1 MNELVDALRNA
12 LKENERIRQRL
23 GEVEARNRE
32 PIAIVGMACRYPG
45 DANSPEAL
53 WRLVADG
60 TDAVSGY
67 PTDRGWNLD
76 ELYDPDP
83 EKVGRTYSRGGG
95 FLRSPYLFDHDFFA
109 IPPREATVMD
119 PHQRLL
125 LETSW
130 EALERAGI
138 SADAVRGSQTG
149 VYVGVSY
156 QDYISLRT
164 VPSTYEGYTLT
175 GNIASVV
182 SGRLSYAFGLQGP
195 AVTVDTACSSSLVA
209 LHLATQALR
218 SRECSLALV
227 GGATIMSGPASLIEF
242 ARQRGIAPDGRC
254 KAFSDEADGMG
265 WGEGVGVLVVERL
278 SDAQRNGHQVLALVT
293 GSALNQDGAS
303 NGLTAPSG
311 AAQRQVIRAA
321 LANAGVSST
330 DIDAVEAH
338 GTGTRLGDPIEAR
351 ALLATYGRE
360 RTADTP
366 LWVGS
371 LKSNIGHPQAAAG
384 VGGVIKMVMAMRN
397 GELPRT
403 LHAQRPTSHVD
414 WSAGTVRLL
423 TDPRRW
429 PDRGRPRRAA
439 VSSFGISGTNAHVVL
454 EQAPDDPV
462 AATSV
467 PVRRADTG
475 PWPFVVMGRGAAGL
489 RGQAEQLRSFVER
502 HPELEPADIGRSLV
516 TTRAALADR
525 AVVVAEDR
533 AALLAGL
540 SALAEGA
547 ESAAV
552 HVGRAAEGRLAVVF
566 TGQGAQRG
574 GMGRELAAR
583 YPVFDSALDEV
594 CGVLDELLGRSLR
607 ELMWEGGPALDRTEH
622 AQPALFAF
630 EVALFR
636 LVRWM
641 GIRPEFVAGHS
652 IGEISAAHVAGVLS
666 LADAGRMVVA
676 RGRLMQ
682 ALPEGGAMVA
692 VNAALDVVAPLVAA
706 APGVSVGAVNSPG
719 SVVLSGAE
727 EPVAQVVARLA
738 AAGYRTRRLT
748 TSHAFHS
755 ELMDPMLDDFRAVV
769 AGLAFGAPDIP
780 VVSTLTGALVDAA
793 TLGKPE
799 YWVRQAREQVR
810 FADGVATLHE
820 RGVTRFLE
828 LGPDAT
834 LSAMVRECLPDD
846 RRVTAVA
853 ASRRDRSEAVALLTA
868 AGRLFAGGGEVDWA
882 ALFPDGGGRVDLPT
896 YAFQRHRHWLP
907 RDGSAAPAPSAPPSA
922 AAPEPTTG
930 ARVADVLAVVD
941 QRRVMSDL
949 VRTSIALVLGHD
961 SPAAVDV
968 ERTFQDLGFS
978 SLAAVELRDRLN
990 AALDLRLPGTLAF
1003 DYPTPAALAAYLVAL
1018 VTGAADEEPGATA
1031 TPAASADPI
1040 VVVGMACRYPGG
1052 VGSPEQLWELVDG
1065 GRDAVSGLPTD
1076 RGWDLDALLH
1086 PDAARQGATHVRGGG
1101 FLDDVA
1107 WFDAGFFGISP
1118 REAASMDPQ
1127 QRLLLEL
1134 TWEALERSGID
1145 PKSLRGSRTGVFVGT
1160 SDQDYADLLLGSA
1173 ELADGYL
1180 LTGTSAAVLAGRVS
1194 YQFGLEGPAL
1204 TVDTACS
1211 SSLVAMH
1218 LAAQAL
1224 RSGECA
1230 LALAGGAT
1238 VMATPV
1244 DLQEFDKQGLSA
1256 DGRCKAFGAD
1266 ADGTGFAEGA
1276 GLLVLERL
1284 SDARRNGHPVLAVL
1298 RGSAINQD
1306 GASNGLTA
1314 PNGPSQQRVVR
1325 QALANAGV
1333 RPDEVDAVDGHGTGT
1348 VLGDPIEVEAL
1359 QAVYGRDRREGD
1371 PLWLG
1376 SLKSNIGHTQAAAG
1390 VGSVIKMIMAM
1401 RHGLLPRTL
1410 HADRPSE
1417 HVDWESANVRL
1428 LVDARPWP
1436 TTGRPRRAAV
1446 SSFGASGT
1454 NAHVIVEQAPA
1465 PEPEDEPADRS
1476 HAPKVLPLPLS
1487 GRGEAAL
1494 RGQAQRLRE
1503 HLLALGATGPAELAD
1518 VAFSLAGT
1526 RSSLDH
1532 RAVVLGG
1539 DLAELLSGLDD
1550 LASGTTPVTGPVGSG
1565 STDPVFV
1572 FPGQGGQYAGMAL
1585 RLWDSSPVFAA
1596 SMAECE
1602 AALAP
1607 HVDWHGRTLR
1617 DLLAGADDLDHA
1629 EQVQPAL
1636 FAVMVS
1642 LARLWLSH
1650 GVVPAAVIAHSV
1662 GEVAAAHVAGI
1673 LTLADAARVLTARA
1687 RVSDGLSG
1695 YATLWVGLPV
1705 ERVRERV
1712 ERLADVHVSAVNGPR
1727 SVVLTGPADRV
1738 AALRAEY
1745 EAAGVRARPIPM
1757 DYPTH
1762 SPHMAVVEDEL
1773 LALLTDIRPATAS
1786 VPYYSTTLARRVEG
1800 PELDGRYWLTNLV
1813 RPVRFHDTVAVLLA
1827 DQYRV
1832 LLEVAPHPLLAPAI
1846 QETAEERDVEVT
1858 ALATLRR
1865 GESDPDVFL
1874 RSVAAAWRAGLT
1886 VDWSAVFAGTG
1897 ARRVDL
1903 PTYAFQRQR
1912 YWPTASA
1919 SAPGDLAASGLEG
1932 VDHPLLGAKV
1942 ALAGDAGLLFTSRLS
1957 SRVHPWLVDHALFD
1971 RPLLPGT
1978 AFLELAI
1985 RAADEAGLGLLEELT
2000 LEAPLV
2006 LPSGHDVTVQVLV
2019 GAPDGDGRR
2028 TLEIYSRQAEP
2039 GEAAGASWTRHALAS
2054 AVPGDDPEPAP
2065 WPTDST
2071 WPPTGATEL
2080 DVAGAYERLGALG
2093 YHYGPAFTG
2102 LRRAWRRGDQVFAEA
2117 ELPEGLAADAARFGL
2132 HPALMDTGQHS
2143 LAVDQ
2148 LDSSRTDQAPGVRAP
2163 FLWSGV
2169 RLLASGAA
2177 ALRLVFSPT
2186 GPSSWSVDGFDTT
2199 GRPVLRVDSLV
2210 AREVSAEQL
2219 REVDTAHGDALF
2231 ELGWVRCGSA
2241 DAGSQ
2246 ASAGGSIGWVTPF
2259 DRART
2264 APSEEERA
2272 VDARVHPDLAALG
2285 SAVDGGAPL
2294 PDLVVLRVPDLPTP
2308 ESVVESTHTAVNGT
2322 LRVLQDWLTDARW
2335 ERSRLVV
2342 VTGGGLVGAAVGGL
2356 VRSAQSEN
2364 PERVVLVERAFADS
2378 EPVGARSAEALVRA
2392 AIASGEPEVS
2402 VRDGRLWSPRLT
2414 RAAAEV
2420 PPGPDEPARGEQPS
2434 VWGTGTVLLTGAS
2447 GVLAGLVAEHLVTE
2461 CGVRRL
2467 LLVSRR
2473 GSAAPGAGELVE
2485 RLTGAGASVRVVACD
2500 LAVRQEVAD
2509 LVGSLPPEF
2518 PLSAVVHCA
2527 GVLDDATLGSLTPD
2541 RVDAVLRPKVDAAWH
2556 LHEATRD
2563 AELSAFVLFSSA
2575 ASAFGTAGQAN
2586 YSAAN
2591 AFLDELADHRRR
2603 LGLPAVS
2610 IAWGWWAQ
2618 ASGMGSHLG
2627 AQDRARMARTGIR
2640 PVDNDFGLALFDA
2653 AVRRQGRVIA
2663 APFDLAGMSTAATV
2677 PGLLRGL
2684 VRRPARRVVEPHL
2697 AGGTGSREGLA
2708 ALEPAERDRA
2718 VAELVRTHAAAVL
2731 GHSSANAIDDRQ
2743 PFTAL
2748 GFDSLTAVELRNR
2761 LTAVT
2766 GLRLPATLIFDH
2778 PSPAALIEF
2787 VRGEVGGEAAAPA
2800 RPTTTAAAAGTGDDP
2815 IAIVGMAC
2823 RFPGGVSSPDELWD
2837 LVAQGRD
2844 VIGPF
2849 PADRGWNLDELYH
2862 PDPDHFGTTYT
2873 REGGFLYDAHQF
2885 DPEFF
2890 GISPREAITIDP
2902 QQRLLLETAWESLE
2916 NAGIDPTSL
2925 RGGPTGVF
2933 VGLMYHDYNSRLRTK
2948 PEEFEGYLGNGS
2960 AGSIASGRVAYEF
2973 GFEGPAVTVDTA
2985 CSSSLVSMHLAAQAL
3000 RSGECSLALAGGVTV
3015 MASPELYVEYS
3026 RLRANAPDGRCR
3038 AYGADADGTGWSE
3051 GVGLVVLE
3059 RLSDARRNGHQVL
3072 ALVAGSALN
3081 QDGASNGLTAPN
3093 GPSQQR
3099 VIRQALANAGLSAS
3113 DVDVVEGHGTGT
3125 RLGDPIEA
3133 QALLATYGSERAEDA
3148 PLWLGSIKSNI
3159 GHTQAAAGIAG
3170 TIKMIMAMRHGVMPK
3185 TLHAETPS
3193 PRVDWSSGAVALLDR
3208 AREWPDRGRPRRA
3221 GVSSFGV
3228 SGTNAHL
3235 ILEQPPAEPT
3245 APTPDN
3251 APAPA
3256 ATPPA
3261 WPLVLS
3267 ARGQAAL
3274 RGQADRLESH
3284 LRDRPDVALADVAHS
3299 LVADR
3304 AHHDHRVVLLARDRE
3319 QALERLAAF
3328 ARGGEGA
3335 GVARRG
3341 SLAMV
3346 FTGQGAQHPGMGSLL
3361 HRRFAVFAAAFDQVC
3376 EQLDPEVREAVLGD
3390 GRDRLDATR
3399 IAQPAL
3405 FAVEVALFRLF
3416 ESWGVRPDFLTGH
3429 SVGEIAAAHVAG
3441 VLSLPDACLLV
3452 SERGRLMARLEPGGV
3467 MVSVTAGEQ
3476 VVAPLVSEHAG
3487 AVSIAAV
3494 NTPGSVVLSGL
3505 EPAVTRIVR
3514 RLTEDGHRAKRL
3526 VVSHAFHSPL
3536 MDPMLDEFRAL
3547 VGGLAF
3553 QPPRIP
3559 MVGGDEVTD
3568 PEYWVRHVRDTVR
3581 FADRVA
3587 ELHGAG
3593 VTRFLEI
3600 GPDAPLTGAI
3610 RQCLDEPDVVAVPSM
3625 RRDHDEA
3632 DTALTGLGALFAAG
3646 VEVDWPAL
3654 FDGTGARRTPLP
3666 TYAFQ
3671 HQRYWLDAPEPPAD
3685 LAAVGLDP
3693 LDHPLLLAGVEVAGG
3708 EAVLLTGRLAPR
3720 TQPWLREHVLFE
3732 QALLPGTAFVDLAL
3746 RAAEQ
3751 VGCDLLD
3758 ELTIE
3763 SPLLIPATGAVAL
3776 QILVE
3781 APDEGGHRKMTISAR
3796 PDGDADTPWTRHATG
3811 AVSAARSAPDPDPLT
3826 EWPPPGAEVVDV
3838 ASAYELFAGAGHDY
3852 GPTFQGLV
3860 ACWRRGAELYAEV
3873 ELPSG
3878 GTDVERFGV
3887 HPALLDAGL
3896 HGGVLRALTSETPQ
3910 GLVPFS
3916 WAGARLFASG
3926 ATALRVRV
3934 RPVAT
3939 DTVAL
3944 DAFDDTGAPVFS
3956 VAALS
3961 SRSVSADRLR
3971 AAAASRDD
3979 SLFEIGWVECGRVDD
3994 TAPRSGITVL
4004 DGPIQLAELVSGRDR
4019 GTEVPPLVAV
4029 SVPGEGLAV
4038 TDDVHAAVNDVLRA
4052 VQLWLA
4058 DPGWESSRLAVV
4070 TTDSLTGAA
4079 VRGLLRSAQSENP
4092 DRIVLVEG
4100 DADTITT
4107 AALHA
4112 AVESGEPEV
4121 SVRDGALRA
4130 PRLARLATAD
4140 TAHATPWSA
4149 GTVLITGASGVLA
4162 GHVARYLVTEHRAR
4176 HLLLTSRQGPDSPRT
4191 ARLAAELAE
4200 LGAVVSV
4207 LACDVA
4213 DREQVAAVV
4222 GSVRPEFPLTAVV
4235 HCAGVLDDGV
4245 FDALTSDRVDAVLA
4259 PKVDGAWHLHEL
4271 TRELDLSAFVLFS
4284 SSAAPFG
4291 APGQANYAAANA
4303 FLDALAVQ
4311 RHRHGLP
4318 AVSISWGWWGEDSGM
4333 TENLSR
4339 TDVARMGRG
4348 GMLPMATAQGLEL
4361 LAAAAD
4367 LARPNVMAARLDLA
4381 AVRSAGTVPAL
4392 LRGLVRRPARRAA
4405 RSSVAGPQ
4413 VARLAGSSAADQV
4426 KAIGELVREQVAAV
4440 LGHPSGASVDMTR
4453 AFHEVGFDS
4462 LTAVELRNRLNT
4474 ATGLR
4479 LPATLVF
4486 DYPTPEALAAFVRS
4500 ALVGDEADP
4509 DEADTTGAAPA
4520 GRVTATGDD
4529 PIVIV
4534 GMACRYP
4541 GGVDS
4546 PDELWRLVVEG
4557 RDAITGFPVDRGWDL
4572 THLYDPDPERQGTT
4586 YARGGGFLRHLSGF
4600 DSDFFGISPREA
4612 IAIDPQQRLL
4622 LETAWESF
4630 ENAGIVPTVLRGGP
4644 VGVFVGA
4651 NGSDY
4656 PALLAQDSRDFGGRV
4671 LTGNAA
4677 SIISGRLSYEFGF
4690 EGPSVSIDTACSSSL
4705 VAMHLA
4711 AQALRSGE
4719 CSLALA
4725 GGVATMATPAM
4736 FVEMARQRGL
4746 SPDGRCRAFGAG
4758 ADGTGWAE
4766 GVGLLVLERLSD
4778 ARRNGHRVLAVL
4790 AGSAVNQDGA
4800 SNGLTAP
4807 SGPSQQRVIR
4817 AALANAGLSAREVD
4831 AVEGHGTGTRLGDPI
4846 EAQALLATYGRD
4858 RESDN
4863 PLWLGSVK
4871 SNIGHSQAAAGAAG
4885 AIKMIMAMRHGLL
4898 PMTLHAQTPSP
4909 EVDWSSGGVALLDR
4923 ARDWPEQGRPRRAGV
4938 SAFSLSGTN
4947 AHIILEQAPDDLP
4960 APPTTP
4966 APDEGTEPGPVQPV
4980 VLSARGRAALRAQ
4993 AARLRAHLT
5002 DRPELTLAEVARSL
5016 VTDRA
5021 VHDHRAVVLAADR
5034 EQLRE
5039 RLAAFADDTPAPG
5052 ADATGVAGS
5061 GGLAVVFTGQG
5072 SQRAGMGRELHRH
5085 FPVFAA
5091 AFDDV
5096 CAALDPALRG
5106 IVLDEDDARLNTT
5119 QFAQPALFA
5128 IEVALFRLFESW
5140 GIRPDFVT
5148 GHSVG
5153 EITAAH
5159 VSGVLSLTDACALV
5173 TTRARLMQGLAPGGA
5188 MLSVNA
5194 GEDVVAAL
5202 LAGAAGPVSIAAVN
5216 SPESVVISGTESAV
5230 GDVGRRLADAG
5241 YRTKRL
5247 TVSHAFHSPLMDPV
5261 LGQFR
5266 AALDALEFRPPRIPM
5281 TSGDVATPEY
5291 WVRHVRDAVRF
5302 ADMVGE
5308 LRAGGVTRFLELGPD
5323 AVLTGLV
5330 RECATG
5336 EGVVA
5341 VPGLR
5346 RGRSETESVL
5356 AALGTLFAVGV
5367 EVDWPALFPAAGA
5380 GRTPLPTY
5388 AFQHRRYWPDTPE
5401 APATTT
5407 ADPDA
5412 VDSRFWG
5419 LVEQGDLDAL
5429 SAELSTEERD
5439 GLGAVLPALARWR
5452 VGLREKTTLDSWR
5465 YRLSWRPVPTRPEGA
5480 LTGTWL
5486 LVVPVGHRDDAWAA
5500 PIEAAMTAAG
5510 AEVRVLE
5517 VGEQQLD
5524 RAALATRLGEPP
5536 FAGVVSLL
5544 AAEQARVQGHPGV
5557 PVGLAATVS
5566 LVQALEDRAIDAP
5579 LWCLTQGAVHVV
5591 PGDGLDH
5598 PDQALLWGLGRTLA
5612 LERPDRWGGLV
5623 DLPSTPDDASLA
5635 GLIRLL
5641 GDGGTGEQAALRD
5654 GAVLGGRLVRADPD
5668 EPRRRNWRPSGSV
5681 LVTGGLTGL
5690 GARTARWLAEQ
5701 GTPHLVLTSRR
5712 GREAPGAVELEA
5724 DLTALGSAVTIVA
5737 CDVADRDEVRAL
5749 LADLPADLPLTA
5761 VFHSAGVA
5769 NDGVITELTLDR
5781 LDNVLRPKV
5790 DGAWN
5795 LHELTRDLDL
5805 SAFVLFSSAAGLI
5818 GSPGQSHYAA
5828 GNAFLNALAHH
5839 RRARGLPATTI
5850 GWGLLA
5856 GAGMAD
5862 DTGATDRASRRGLH
5876 PMDPGQS
5883 LAGLRRALDHDETYI
5898 AMTHVDWSRF
5908 IKATAGTVKCAVISD
5923 LPEYRA
5929 AFPVAAEA
5937 DRLAEPSGGSGPWAR
5952 LGTLDGDER
5961 DAVLLE
5967 LVRTQVAEALGHS
5980 STEELPPTK
5989 AFLELGFDSLSAVEL
6004 RNRLVAATG
6013 LTLPATLTYDHPTPL
6028 ALRDHLRTAM
6038 FGADADQAES
6048 ALAELDRLEEVLSAV
6063 TADNRVDEAVRNEVL
6078 RRVQK
6083 MAASLTD
6090 QSGHSEQSRLIADAD
6105 DDELFDFINR
6115 ELGGAGR

>member
-1 MNELVDALRNA
+1 MTTASMNELVDALRNA

-23 GEVEARNRE
+23 GEVEARDRE
-32 PIAIVGMACRYPG
+32 PIAIVGMACRFPG
-45 DANSPEAL
+45 DADSPEAL
-53 WRLVADG
+53 WQLVADG

-67 PTDRGWNLD
+67 PTDRDWNLG

-83 EKVGRTYSRGGG
+83 AKVGRTYSRGGG

-138 SADAVRGSQTG
+138 SADTVRGSQTG

-164 VPSTYEGYTLT
+164 VPSTYEGYVLT
-175 GNIASVV
+175 GNIASIV

-218 SRECSLALV
+218 ARECSLALV

-265 WGEGVGVLVVERL
+265 WGEGAGVLVVERL
-278 SDAQRNGHQVLALVT
+278 SDAQRHGHQVLALVT
-293 GSALNQDGAS
+293 GSALNSDGAS
-303 NGLTAPSG
+303 NGLTAPNG
-311 AAQRQVIRAA
+311 TAQRQVIRAA
-321 LANAGVSST
+321 LANAGVSAS

-366 LWVGS
+366 LWIGS

-384 VGGVIKMVMAMRN
+384 VGGVIKMVMAMRH

-403 LHAQRPTSHVD
+403 LHAHRPTSHVD

-439 VSSFGISGTNAHVVL
+439 VSSFGISGTNAHVIL
-454 EQAPDDPV
+454 EQAPDDPAV
-462 AATSV
+462 ATSG
-467 PVRRADTG
+467 PMRRADTG
-475 PWPFVVMGRGAAGL
+475 PWPFVVTGRGAAGL
-489 RGQAEQLRSFVER
+489 RGQGAQLRSFVER

-516 TTRAALADR
+516 TSRAVLADR

-540 SALAEGA
+540 AALAAGTD
-547 ESAAV
+547 SAAV
-552 HVGRAAEGRLAVVF
+552 HVGRAVEGRLAIVF
-566 TGQGAQRG
+566 TGQGAQRAA
-574 GMGRELAAR
+574 MGRELAAR
-583 YPVFDSALDEV
+583 YPVFDAALDEV
-594 CGVLDELLGRSLR
+594 CAVIDEPLGRSLR
-607 ELMWEGGPALDRTEH
+607 ELMWEGGPPLDRTEF

-636 LVRWM
+636 LVQRW
-641 GIRPEFVAGHS
+641 GIRPDFVAGHS
-652 IGEISAAHVAGVLS
+652 IGEISAAYVAGVLS

-682 ALPEGGAMVA
+682 ALPQGGAMVA
-692 VNAALDVVAPLVAA
+692 VNAAADVAAPLVAA
-706 APGVSVGAVNSPG
+706 TDGVSVAAVNSPH

-727 EPVAQVVARLA
+727 EPVAEVVARLA

-755 ELMDPMLDDFRAVV
+755 ELMDPMLEDFRAVV
-769 AGLAFGAPDIP
+769 AGLSFGAPDIP
-780 VVSTLTGALVDAA
+780 VVSTLTGALADAA
-793 TLGKPE
+793 TLGEPE

-810 FADGVATLHE
+810 FAEGVATLHE

-828 LGPDAT
+828 LGPDAV
-834 LSAMVRECLPDD
+834 LSAMVRECLPTD

-853 ASRRDRSEAVALLTA
+853 AARRDRSEVVALLA
-868 AGRLFAGGGEVDWA
+868 AVGRIFTGGGEVSWA
-882 ALFPDGGGRVDLPT
+882 ALFPDESRRVDLPT

-907 RDGSAAPAPSAPPSA
+907 RDGSVAPAPSDPPAA
-922 AAPEPTTG
+922 AAPEPNTG
-930 ARVADVLAVVD
+930 ARDTDVLAVVD
-941 QRRVMSDL
+941 QRRIMNDL
-949 VRTSIALVLGHD
+949 VRTSVALVLGHD
-961 SPAAVDV
+961 SPAAVDA

-978 SLAAVELRDRLN
+978 SLAAVELRDRLT

-1003 DYPTPAALAAYLVAL
+1003 DYPTPTALASYLVAL
-1018 VTGAADEEPGATA
+1018 VTNTADEEPGATVA
-1031 TPAASADPI
+1031 LAASAADPI

-1052 VGSPEQLWELVDG
+1052 VGSPEQLWELVAG

-1076 RGWDLDALLH
+1076 RGWDLDTLLQ
-1086 PDAARQGATHVRGGG
+1086 PDSTRQGATHVRGGG

-1107 WFDAGFFGISP
+1107 GFDAGFFGISP

-1134 TWEALERSGID
+1134 TWEALERAGID
-1145 PKSLRGSRTGVFVGT
+1145 PKSLRGSQTGVFAGS
-1160 SDQDYADLLLGSA
+1160 SDQDYADVLLGSA

-1224 RSGECA
+1224 RSGECT

-1238 VMATPV
+1238 VMATPI

-1256 DGRCKAFGAD
+1256 DGRCKAFGVG

-1276 GLLVLERL
+1276 GLVVLERL
-1284 SDARRNGHPVLAVL
+1284 SDARQNGHPVLAVL

-1348 VLGDPIEVEAL
+1348 VLGDPIEIKAL
-1359 QAVYGRDRREGD
+1359 QTVYGRDRGESD

-1390 VGSVIKMIMAM
+1390 VGSVIKMIMAI
-1401 RHGLLPRTL
+1401 RHGLLPKTL
-1410 HADRPSE
+1410 HVDRPSE
-1417 HVDWESANVRL
+1417 HVDWESGTVRL
-1428 LVDARPWP
+1428 LGDARPWP
-1436 TTGRPRRAAV
+1436 ETGRPRRAAV

-1454 NAHVIVEQAPA
+1454 NAHVIVEQAP
-1465 PEPEDEPADRS
+1465 EPEDEPAEGS
-1476 HAPKVLPLPLS
+1476 HPPRVLPLPLS

-1503 HLLALGATGPAELAD
+1503 HLVALGATGVAELAD
-1518 VAFSLAGT
+1518 VAFSLAST
-1526 RSSLDH
+1526 RSSLDQ
-1532 RAVVLGG
+1532 RAVVLGA
-1539 DLAELLSGLDD
+1539 DVAELLSGLDD
-1550 LASGTTPVTGPVGSG
+1550 LIAGTTPVTAPLGSG
-1565 STDPVFV
+1565 GADPVFV

-1585 RLWDSSPVFAA
+1585 GLWDSSPVFAA

-1607 HVDWHGRTLR
+1607 YADWRGHTLR
-1617 DLLAGADDLDHA
+1617 DLLAGAAIVEHA
-1629 EQVQPAL
+1629 EQVQSML

-1642 LARLWLSH
+1642 LARLWISR

-1662 GEVAAAHVAGI
+1662 GEVAAAHIAGI

-1687 RVSDGLSG
+1687 RVSDRVNG
-1695 YATLWVGLPV
+1695 YATLWVALPV
-1705 ERVRERV
+1705 EQVARQS
-1712 ERLADVHVSAVNGPR
+1712 DVHVSAINGPR
-1727 SVVLTGPADRV
+1727 SVVLTGPADQV

-1786 VPYYSTTLARRVEG
+1786 VPYYSTTLARRLEG

-1813 RPVRFHDTVAVLLA
+1813 QPVRFHDTVAVLLA
-1827 DQYRV
+1827 DEYRV
-1832 LLEVAPHPLLAPAI
+1832 LLEVAPHPLLAPSI
-1846 QETAEERDVEVT
+1846 QETAEERGVEVT
-1858 ALATLRR
+1858 VLATLRR
-1865 GESDPDVFL
+1865 GESDPEMFL

-1886 VDWSAVFAGTG
+1886 VNWHEVFAGTG
-1897 ARRVDL
+1897 ARRVAL

-1912 YWPTASA
+1912 YWPTPSA
-1919 SAPGDLAASGLEG
+1919 SAPADLASSGLER

-1942 ALAGDAGLLFTSRLS
+1942 ALAGEAGFLFTSRLS
-1957 SRVHPWLVDHALFD
+1957 LHDHPWLVDHALFD

-1985 RAADEAGLGLLEELT
+1985 RAADEAGLGRLEELT
-2000 LEAPLV
+2000 IEAPLM
-2006 LPSGHDVTVQVLV
+2006 LSSRHNVQIQVVV

-2028 TLEIYSRQAEP
+2028 TLEIYSRPAEP
-2039 GEAAGASWTRHALAS
+2039 AAALDGAWTRHAQAS
-2054 AVPGDDPEPAP
+2054 AVPGDDREPAP
-2065 WPTDST
+2065 WPTDLT
-2071 WPPTGATEL
+2071 WPPTGATQL
-2080 DVAGAYERLGALG
+2080 DVAGSYERLGALG
-2093 YHYGPAFTG
+2093 YAYGPAFTG
-2102 LRRAWRRGDQVFAEA
+2102 LRRAWRIGDRVVAEA

-2132 HPALMDTGQHS
+2132 HPALLDTGQHS

-2148 LDSSRTDQAPGVRAP
+2148 LDSRRDDPADARVRAP

-2169 RLLASGAA
+2169 RLFASGAA
-2177 ALRLVFSPT
+2177 ALRLVFSPM

-2210 AREVSAEQL
+2210 AREVSAERL
-2219 REVDTAHGDALF
+2219 RDVDTAPGDALF
-2231 ELGWVRCGSA
+2231 ELGWVECGSA
-2241 DAGSQ
+2241 EAGST
-2246 ASAGGSIGWVTPF
+2246 ASAEGPIGWVTMP
-2259 DRART
+2259 DH
-2264 APSEEERA
+2264 E
-2272 VDARVHPDLAALG
+2272 HPDLAALG
-2285 SAVDGGAPL
+2285 RAVDAGVPL
-2294 PDLVVLRVPDLPTP
+2294 PEVVVLRVPDRPSGESMV
-2308 ESVVESTHTAVNGT
+2308 ESVHTAVNST
-2322 LRVLQDWLTDARW
+2322 LRVLQEWLADARW
-2335 ERSRLVV
+2335 ERSMLVV

-2364 PERVVLVERAFADS
+2364 PDRVVLVEHAFADA
-2378 EPVGARSAEALVRA
+2378 EVEALVRA

-2402 VRDGRLWSPRLT
+2402 IRDGRLWSPRLN
-2414 RAAAEV
+2414 RAAAL
-2420 PPGPDEPARGEQPS
+2420 PDAQSP
-2434 VWGTGTVLLTGAS
+2434 VWGLGTVLLTGAS

-2473 GSAAPGAGELVE
+2473 GSAAPGAGELIE
-2485 RLTGAGASVRVVACD
+2485 RLTAAGASVRMVACD
-2500 LAVRQEVAD
+2500 LAERREVRD
-2509 LVGSLPPEF
+2509 LVGSAPPEF
-2518 PLSAVVHCA
+2518 PLTAVLHCA
-2527 GVLDDATLGSLTPD
+2527 GVLDDATVGSLTPD
-2541 RVDAVLRPKVDAAWH
+2541 RVDAVLRPKVDGAWH

-2575 ASAFGTAGQAN
+2575 ASAFGAAGQAN
-2586 YSAAN
+2586 YAAAN
-2591 AFLDELADHRRR
+2591 AFCDELADHRRG

-2610 IAWGWWAQ
+2610 IAWGWWAE

-2627 AQDRARMARTGIR
+2627 TQDRARMARTGIR
-2640 PVDNDFGLALFDA
+2640 PLDNDFGLALFDA
-2653 AVRRQGRVIA
+2653 AARRQGRIIA
-2663 APFDLAGMSTAATV
+2663 APFDLAGLSAAATV
-2677 PGLLRGL
+2677 PGLLRAL
-2684 VRRPARRVVEPHL
+2684 VRRPARRAVEPHQ
-2697 AGGTGSREGLA
+2697 AGGAGSREGLA
-2708 ALEPAERDRA
+2708 ALPPAERDRV
-2718 VAELVRTHAAAVL
+2718 VAELVHTHVVAVL
-2731 GHSSANAIDDRQ
+2731 GHSPGAAIDDRQ

-2761 LTAVT
+2761 LAAVT
-2766 GLRLPATLIFDH
+2766 GLRLPATLIFDY
-2778 PSPAALIEF
+2778 PSPDALIEF
-2787 VRGEVGGEAAAPA
+2787 VRGEIGGEAAASA
-2800 RPTTTAAAAGTGDDP
+2800 RPAVNPTAAKTTDDP

-2823 RFPGGVSSPDELWD
+2823 RFPGGVSSPDDLWD
-2837 LVAQGRD
+2837 VVAQGRD
-2844 VIGPF
+2844 VISAF
-2849 PADRGWNLDELYH
+2849 PTGRGWNLAELYH
-2862 PDPDHFGTTYT
+2862 PDPEHFGTTYT
-2873 REGGFLYDAHQF
+2873 REGGFLHDADQF

-2933 VGLMYHDYNSRLRTK
+2933 VGLMYHDYNSRLHTK

-2985 CSSSLVSMHLAAQAL
+2985 CSSSLVCLHLAAQAL
-3000 RSGECSLALAGGVTV
+3000 RLGECSLALAGGVAV

-3026 RLRANAPDGRCR
+3026 RLRANSPDGRCR
-3038 AYGADADGTGWSE
+3038 AYGDDADGTGWSE
-3051 GVGLVVLE
+3051 GAGLVVLE

-3133 QALLATYGSERAEDA
+3133 QALLATYGSEHTQDA

-3170 TIKMIMAMRHGVMPK
+3170 TIKMIQAMRYGIMPK
-3185 TLHAETPS
+3185 TLYAEAPS
-3193 PRVDWSSGAVALLDR
+3193 PRVDWSSGAVALLDQ
-3208 AREWPDRGRPRRA
+3208 AREWPDRGRPRRV

-3228 SGTNAHL
+3228 SGTNAHV
-3235 ILEQPPAEPT
+3235 ILEQPPAEP
-3245 APTPDN
+3245 ADNTP
-3251 APAPA
+3251 PPV
-3256 ATPPA
+3256 ATLPA

-3267 ARGQAAL
+3267 ARGPAAL
-3274 RGQADRLESH
+3274 RGQADRLGSH
-3284 LRDRPDVALADVAHS
+3284 LRDRPDLALADVAHS

-3304 AHHDHRVVLLARDRE
+3304 AGHDHRVVLLARDRE

-3328 ARGGEGA
+3328 AYGGEGA

-3346 FTGQGAQHPGMGSLL
+3346 FTGQGAQHTGMGSQL
-3361 HRRFAVFAAAFDQVC
+3361 HRQFAVFAAAFDQAC
-3376 EQLDPEVREAVLGD
+3376 EHLDPAVRQAVLGD
-3390 GRDRLDATR
+3390 GENRLDATEV
-3399 IAQPAL
+3399 AQPAL

-3429 SVGEIAAAHVAG
+3429 SVGEIAAAHVAD
-3441 VLSLPDACLLV
+3441 VLSLPDACRLV
-3452 SERGRLMARLEPGGV
+3452 SQRGRLMARLRPGGV

-3476 VVAPLVSEHAG
+3476 IVAPLVAEYADS
-3487 AVSIAAV
+3487 VSIAAV
-3494 NTPGSVVLSGL
+3494 NTPDSVVLSGL
-3505 EPAVTRIVR
+3505 ESAITPIVR
-3514 RLTEDGHRAKRL
+3514 RLTEAGYRTKQL

-3547 VGGLAF
+3547 VHGLAF
-3553 QPPRIP
+3553 QPPRIA
-3559 MVGGDEVTD
+3559 MVGGDKVTD

-3581 FADRVA
+3581 FADTVS

-3610 RQCLDEPDVVAVPSM
+3610 RECLGEPDIIAVPSL
-3625 RRDHDEA
+3625 RRRHDEA
-3632 DTALTGLGALFAAG
+3632 DTALTALGTLYAAG

-3654 FDGTGARRTPLP
+3654 FDGTGARHTSLP

-3671 HQRYWLDAPEPPAD
+3671 RQRYWLDVPAPATD
-3685 LAAVGLDP
+3685 LGAVGLDP
-3693 LDHPLLLAGVEVAGG
+3693 LDHPLLLAGVEVAGS
-3708 EAVLLTGRLAPR
+3708 EAMLLTGRLAPQ

-3732 QALLPGTAFVDLAL
+3732 QALLPGTAFVEVAL
-3746 RAAEQ
+3746 RAAGQ
-3751 VGCDLLD
+3751 VGCGLLD

-3763 SPLLIPATGAVAL
+3763 SPLLIAASGSVAL

-3781 APDEGGHRKMTISAR
+3781 AADEGGRRKITISAR
-3796 PDGDADTPWTRHATG
+3796 PDGGADDTPWTRHATG
-3811 AVSAARSAPDPDPLT
+3811 TVSGTGSVPRPDPLT
-3826 EWPPPGAEVVDV
+3826 EWPPRGADVVDV
-3838 ASAYELFAGAGHDY
+3838 AGAYDLFAEAGHDY

-3860 ACWRRGAELYAEV
+3860 ACWRRDAELYTEV
-3873 ELPSG
+3873 ALPPS

-3896 HGGVLRALTSETPQ
+3896 HGGVLRALTSDTPQ

-3916 WAGARLFASG
+3916 WTGARLFASG
-3926 ATALRVRV
+3926 ATALRIRI

-3944 DAFDDTGAPVFS
+3944 DAFDHTGAPVFS

-3961 SRSVSADRLR
+3961 SRSVSADQLR
-3971 AAAASRDD
+3971 AAARDD
-3979 SLFEIGWVECGRVDD
+3979 SLFEISWVECGRVDD
-3994 TAPRSGITVL
+3994 IAPPRSEATVL
-4004 DGPIQLAELVSGRDR
+4004 DGPLELAELVSGRDEAA
-4019 GTEVPPLVAV
+4019 EVPSLVAV
-4029 SVPGEGLAV
+4029 PVPGEGLAV
-4038 TDDVHAAVNDVLRA
+4038 IADVHAAVNGVLRS
-4052 VQLWLA
+4052 VQTWLA
-4058 DPGWESSRLAVV
+4058 DPAWESSRLVV
-4070 TTDSLTGAA
+4070 TTTDSLTGAA

-4100 DADTITT
+4100 GADATT
-4107 AALHA
+4107 AAALHA

-4121 SVRDGALRA
+4121 SVRGGTLWA
-4130 PRLARLATAD
+4130 PRLARLATTD
-4140 TAHATPWSA
+4140 TAQATSWSL
-4149 GTVLITGASGVLA
+4149 GTVLITGASGALA
-4162 GHVARYLVTEHRAR
+4162 GHVARYLATDHHVR
-4176 HLLLTSRQGPDSPRT
+4176 HLVLTSRQGHDSPRT
-4191 ARLAAELAE
+4191 VRLAAELAE
-4200 LGAVVSV
+4200 LGAAVRVI
-4207 LACDVA
+4207 ACDVA
-4213 DREQVAAVV
+4213 DGEQVAAMVR
-4222 GSVRPEFPLTAVV
+4222 SVEPEFPLTAVL

-4245 FDALTSDRVDAVLA
+4245 FDSLTTDRVDAVLA

-4284 SSAAPFG
+4284 SSATAFG

-4303 FLDALAVQ
+4303 FLDALAVE
-4311 RHRHGLP
+4311 RHRQGLP
-4318 AVSISWGWWGEDSGM
+4318 AVSISWGWWGEGSGM
-4333 TENLSR
+4333 AENLSE
-4339 TDVARMGRG
+4339 TDRARMGRG
-4348 GMLPMATAQGLEL
+4348 GLVAMTTAQGLEL
-4361 LAAAAD
+4361 LAAATD
-4367 LARPNVMAARLDLA
+4367 LARPNVLAARLDLA
-4381 AVRSAGTVPAL
+4381 AVRSAGTVPAV

-4405 RSSVAGPQ
+4405 ISSVAGLAA
-4413 VARLAGSSAADQV
+4413 VRLAGSSVADQV

-4500 ALVGDEADP
+4500 ALLGDEAETVDV
-4509 DEADTTGAAPA
+4509 TPA
-4520 GRVTATGDD
+4520 GRVTAIGDD

-4534 GMACRYP
+4534 GMSCRYP
-4541 GGVDS
+4541 GGVNS

-4557 RDAITGFPVDRGWDL
+4557 GDAITGFPLDRGWDL
-4572 THLYDPDPERQGTT
+4572 AGLYDPDPEHAGTT
-4586 YARGGGFLRHLSGF
+4586 YAQGGGFLDHLAEF

-4630 ENAGIVPTVLRGGP
+4630 ENAGIVPSVLRGAP
-4644 VGVFVGA
+4644 IGVFVGA

-4656 PALLAQDSRDFGGRV
+4656 PALLARDSRDFGGRV

-4711 AQALRSGE
+4711 AQALRLGE

-4766 GVGLLVLERLSD
+4766 GMGLLVLERLSD
-4778 ARRNGHRVLAVL
+4778 ARRNHHRVLAVL

-4817 AALANAGLSAREVD
+4817 AALANAGLSASEVD
-4831 AVEGHGTGTRLGDPI
+4831 VVEGHGTGTRLGDPI
-4846 EAQALLATYGRD
+4846 EAQALLATYGRE
-4858 RESDN
+4858 REPDT
-4863 PLWLGSVK
+4863 PLWLGSIK
-4871 SNIGHSQAAAGAAG
+4871 SNIGHSQAAAGVAG
-4885 AIKMIMAMRHGLL
+4885 TIKMIMAMRYGRL
-4898 PMTLHAQTPSP
+4898 PRTLHAETPSP
-4909 EVDWSSGGVALLDR
+4909 EVDWSAGGVALLDR
-4923 ARDWPEQGRPRRAGV
+4923 ARDWPEQGHPRRAGV

-4947 AHIILEQAPDDLP
+4947 AHIILEQLPDDRP
-4960 APPTTP
+4960 ARPTAP
-4966 APDEGTEPGPVQPV
+4966 APDESPVTRPVQPL
-4980 VLSARGRAALRAQ
+4980 VLSARGPAALRAQ
-4993 AARLRAHLT
+4993 AARLHAHLT
-5002 DRPELTLAEVARSL
+5002 DRPELTVADVARSM

-5021 VHDHRAVVLAADR
+5021 IHDHRAVLLAADR
-5034 EQLRE
+5034 EQLCE
-5039 RLAAFADDTPAPG
+5039 RLAAFADDTQAAG
-5052 ADATGVAGS
+5052 ADAIGMAGS

-5091 AFDDV
+5091 AFDEV
-5096 CAALDPALRG
+5096 CTALDPTLRD
-5106 IVLDEDDARLNTT
+5106 IIFAAEDARLHTT
-5119 QFAQPALFA
+5119 EFAQPALFA

-5140 GIRPDFVT
+5140 DIRPDFVT

-5159 VSGVLSLTDACALV
+5159 VSGVLSLADACVLV
-5173 TTRARLMQGLAPGGA
+5173 TTRARLMQGLAAGGA
-5188 MLSVNA
+5188 MMAVNA

-5202 LAGAAGPVSIAAVN
+5202 LAKGAGSVSIAAVN
-5216 SPESVVISGTESAV
+5216 TPESVVISGTELAV
-5230 GDVGRRLADAG
+5230 SDLGQRLADAG
-5241 YRTKRL
+5241 YRTKQL
-5247 TVSHAFHSPLMDPV
+5247 AVSHAFHSPLMEPM
-5261 LGQFR
+5261 LEEFR
-5266 AALDALEFRPPRIPM
+5266 AALDGLEFRPPRIPM
-5281 TSGDVATPEY
+5281 TGGDVATPEY
-5291 WVRHVRDAVRF
+5291 WVQHVRGTVRF

-5308 LRAGGVTRFLELGPD
+5308 LQASGVTRFLELGPD
-5323 AVLTGLV
+5323 ATLTGLV
-5330 RECATG
+5330 RERVTDADI
-5336 EGVVA
+5336 VA
-5341 VPGLR
+5341 VPSLR
-5346 RGRSETESVL
+5346 RGRPETESVL
-5356 AALGTLFAVGV
+5356 AGLSTLFAVGV

-5380 GRTPLPTY
+5380 RRIPLPTY
-5388 AFQHRRYWPDTPE
+5388 AFQHRRYWPET
-5401 APATTT
+5401 PATT
-5407 ADPDA
+5407 AVD

-5429 SAELSTEERD
+5429 SVELSTEERD

-5452 VGLREKTTLDSWR
+5452 LGRRAKTMVDSWR
-5465 YRLSWRPVPTRPEGA
+5465 YRLSWRPVPTRAEGT

-5486 LVVPVGHRDDAWAA
+5486 LAVPAGHRDDVWVA

-5510 AEVRVLE
+5510 AEVRRLE
-5517 VGEQQLD
+5517 IGEQQLD
-5524 RAALATRLGEPP
+5524 RAALATRLDEQPL
-5536 FAGVVSLL
+5536 AGVVSLL
-5544 AAEQARVQGHPGV
+5544 AVEQSRVPGHPGV

-5566 LVQALEDRAIDAP
+5566 LVQALEDREIDAP
-5579 LWCLTQGAVHVV
+5579 LWCLTQGAVNVV
-5591 PGDGLDH
+5591 PGDNLDH
-5598 PDQALLWGLGRTLA
+5598 PDQALLWGFGRTLA

-5623 DLPSTPDDASLA
+5623 DLPVTPDDASAA

-5668 EPRRRNWRPSGSV
+5668 EPPRRTWRPSGSV
-5681 LVTGGLTGL
+5681 LVTGGLSGL

-5701 GTPHLVLTSRR
+5701 GVPHLVLTSRR
-5712 GREAPGAVELEA
+5712 GREAPGAIELEA
-5724 DLTALGSAVTIVA
+5724 DLTALGSAVTIAA
-5737 CDVADRDEVRAL
+5737 CDVADRGEVRAL
-5749 LADLPADLPLTA
+5749 LAELPHDLPLTA

-5781 LDNVLRPKV
+5781 LNNVLRPKV

-5795 LHELTRDLDL
+5795 LHELTQELDL

-5828 GNAFLNALAHH
+5828 GNAFLNALADH

-5856 GAGMAD
+5856 GGGMAD

-5883 LAGLRRALDHDETYI
+5883 LAGLRRALDRDETYI
-5898 AMTHVDWSRF
+5898 AMTHVDWTRF

-5929 AFPVAAEA
+5929 AFPVAAA
-5937 DRLAEPSGGSGPWAR
+5937 VDRLAEPNGGSWAR
-5952 LGTLDGDER
+5952 LGALDGDER

-5967 LVRTQVAEALGHS
+5967 LVRAQVAEALGHS
-5980 STEELPPTK
+5980 STEALSPTK
-5989 AFLELGFDSLSAVEL
+5989 AFVELGFDSLAAVEL

-6013 LTLPATLTYDHPTPL
+6013 LKLPATLTYDHPTLL
-6028 ALRDHLRTAM
+6028 ALRDYLRTAM

-6048 ALAELDRLEEVLSAV
+6048 ALAELDRLEEMLAAV
-6063 TADNRVDEAVRNEVL
+6063 TADNRIDEAARNQVL
-6078 RRVQK
+6078 RRVQT
-6083 MAASLTD
+6083 MAAALAD
-6090 QSGHSEQSRLIADAD
+6090 QDGNSELIANAD
-6105 DDELFDFINR
+6105 DDELFAFINR
-6115 ELGGAGR
+6115 ELGGQSQ

>member
-1 MNELVDALRNA
+1 MTTSMNELVDALRNS

-23 GEVEARNRE
+23 GEVEARDRE

-45 DANSPEAL
+45 DADSPEAL
-53 WRLVADG
+53 WQLVADG
-60 TDAVSGY
+60 TDAVSGF
-67 PTDRGWNLD
+67 PTDRDWNLG

-164 VPSTYEGYTLT
+164 VPSTYEGYVLT

-254 KAFSDEADGMG
+254 KAFGDEADGMG

-278 SDAQRNGHQVLALVT
+278 SDAQRHGHQVLALVT

-303 NGLTAPSG
+303 NGLTAPNG
-311 AAQRQVIRAA
+311 TAQRQVIRAA

-366 LWVGS
+366 LWIGS

-384 VGGVIKMVMAMRN
+384 VGGVIKMVMAMHH

-423 TDPRRW
+423 TDPQRW

-439 VSSFGISGTNAHVVL
+439 VSSFGISGTNAHVIL

-462 AATSV
+462 AATSA
-467 PVRRADTG
+467 PMRRANTG
-475 PWPFVVMGRGAAGL
+475 PWPFVVTGRGAAGL
-489 RGQAEQLRSFVER
+489 RGQGEELRSFVER
-502 HPELEPADIGRSLV
+502 NPALEPADIGRSLV
-516 TTRAALADR
+516 TTRAVLADR

-540 SALAEGA
+540 AALAAGTD
-547 ESAAV
+547 SAAV
-552 HVGRAAEGRLAVVF
+552 HVDRAAEGRLAIVF
-566 TGQGAQRG
+566 TGQGAQRA

-607 ELMWEGGPALDRTEH
+607 ELMWEGGPPLDRTEF

-636 LVRWM
+636 LVQSW
-641 GIRPEFVAGHS
+641 GIRPDFVAGHS
-652 IGEISAAHVAGVLS
+652 IGEISAAHVAGLLS

-692 VNAALDVVAPLVAA
+692 VNAAPDVVAPLVAGA
-706 APGVSVGAVNSPG
+706 AGVSLAAVNSPN
-719 SVVLSGAE
+719 SVVVSGAE
-727 EPVAQVVARLA
+727 EPVAEVVARLA
-738 AAGYRTRRLT
+738 ADGYRTRRLT

-755 ELMDPMLDDFRAVV
+755 ELMDPMLEDFRAVV
-769 AGLAFGAPDIP
+769 TGLTFGATDIP
-780 VVSTLTGALVDAA
+780 VVSTLTGALADAA
-793 TLGKPE
+793 TLGEPE
-799 YWVRQAREQVR
+799 YWLRQAREQVR

-828 LGPDAT
+828 LGPDAV
-834 LSAMVRECLPDD
+834 LSAMIRECLPTD

-853 ASRRDRSEAVALLTA
+853 ASRRDRPEAVALLAA
-868 AGRLFAGGGEVDWA
+868 AGRIFAGGGEVSWA
-882 ALFPDGGGRVDLPT
+882 ALFPDESRRIDLPT
-896 YAFQRHRHWLP
+896 YAFQGHRHWLP
-907 RDGSAAPAPSAPPSA
+907 RDGSIAPAPSDPPSA
-922 AAPEPTTG
+922 AAPEPNTG
-930 ARVADVLAVVD
+930 ARATDVLAVVD

-1003 DYPTPAALAAYLVAL
+1003 DYPTPVALASYLVGL
-1018 VTGAADEEPGATA
+1018 VTNTADEEPGATVPFA
-1031 TPAASADPI
+1031 TSAADPI

-1076 RGWDLDALLH
+1076 RGWDLDTLLQ
-1086 PDAARQGATHVRGGG
+1086 PDSTRQGATHVRGGG

-1107 WFDAGFFGISP
+1107 RFDAGFFGISP
-1118 REAASMDPQ
+1118 REATSMDPQ

-1134 TWEALERSGID
+1134 TWEALERAGID
-1145 PKSLRGSRTGVFVGT
+1145 PKSLRGSQTGVFAGT

-1180 LTGTSAAVLAGRVS
+1180 LTGTSASVLAGRVS

-1256 DGRCKAFGAD
+1256 DGRCKAFGAG

-1284 SDARRNGHPVLAVL
+1284 SDARQHGHPVLAVF

-1348 VLGDPIEVEAL
+1348 VLGDPIEIKAL
-1359 QAVYGRDRREGD
+1359 QAVYGRDRRESD

-1410 HADRPSE
+1410 HVDRPSE
-1417 HVDWESANVRL
+1417 HVDWESGQVRL
-1428 LVDARPWP
+1428 LGDARPWP
-1436 TTGRPRRAAV
+1436 TTGHPRRAAV

-1454 NAHVIVEQAPA
+1454 NAHVIVEQAPD
-1465 PEPEDEPADRS
+1465 PEPEVEPAEGS
-1476 HAPKVLPLPLS
+1476 HAPRVLPLPLS

-1518 VAFSLAGT
+1518 VAFSLAST

-1532 RAVVLGG
+1532 RAVVLGA
-1539 DLAELLSGLDD
+1539 DVAELLSGLDD
-1550 LASGTTPVTGPVGSG
+1550 LVAGTTPVTGPVSSG
-1565 STDPVFV
+1565 NTDPVFV

-1607 HVDWHGRTLR
+1607 YVDWHGHTLR
-1617 DLLAGADDLDHA
+1617 DLLAGADDVADLDHA
-1629 EQVQPAL
+1629 EQVQSML

-1642 LARLWLSH
+1642 LARLWISR

-1662 GEVAAAHVAGI
+1662 GEVAAAHIAGI

-1687 RVSDGLSG
+1687 RVSGRVSG

-1705 ERVRERV
+1705 EQVRDQV
-1712 ERLADVHVSAVNGPR
+1712 GRLTDVHVSAINGPR

-1800 PELDGRYWLTNLV
+1800 TELDGRYWLTNLV
-1813 RPVRFHDTVAVLLA
+1813 QPVRFHDTAAVLLA
-1827 DQYRV
+1827 DEYRV
-1832 LLEVAPHPLLAPAI
+1832 LLEVAPHPLLAPSI
-1846 QETAEERDVEVT
+1846 QETAEERGVEVT
-1858 ALATLRR
+1858 VLATLRR
-1865 GESDPDVFL
+1865 GESDPDMFL
-1874 RSVAAAWRAGLT
+1874 RSVAAAWQAGLT
-1886 VDWSAVFAGTG
+1886 VNWYKVFAGTA
-1897 ARRVDL
+1897 ARRVEL

-1919 SAPGDLAASGLEG
+1919 SAPGDLAASGLER

-1942 ALAGDAGLLFTSRLS
+1942 ALAGDAGFLFTSRITLHA
-1957 SRVHPWLVDHALFD
+1957 HPWLVDHALFD

-1985 RAADEAGLGLLEELT
+1985 RAADEAGLGQLEELT
-2000 LEAPLV
+2000 IEAPLM
-2006 LPSGHDVTVQVLV
+2006 LSSLHNVQIQVVV

-2028 TLEIYSRQAEP
+2028 TLEIYSRSADP
-2039 GEAAGASWTRHALAS
+2039 GEAGDAAWTRHARAS
-2054 AVPGDDPEPAP
+2054 ALPGDDLEPAP
-2065 WPTDST
+2065 WPTDVT

-2080 DVAGAYERLGALG
+2080 DVAGSYERLSALG

-2102 LRRAWRRGDQVFAEA
+2102 LRRAWRMGDQVVAEA
-2117 ELPEGLAADAARFGL
+2117 ELPEGLAADAVRFGL
-2132 HPALMDTGQHS
+2132 HPALLDTGQHS

-2148 LDSSRTDQAPGVRAP
+2148 LDSRRDDPADSGVLAP

-2169 RLLASGAA
+2169 RLFASGAA

-2210 AREVSAEQL
+2210 AREVSAERL
-2219 REVDTAHGDALF
+2219 RDVGTAHGDALF
-2231 ELGWVRCGSA
+2231 ELGWVECGSA
-2241 DAGSQ
+2241 EAGSR
-2246 ASAGGSIGWVTPF
+2246 ASAEGPIGWVTPS

-2264 APSEEERA
+2264 APSAEEHTA
-2272 VDARVHPDLAALG
+2272 DARFHSDLAALG

-2308 ESVVESTHTAVNGT
+2308 ESMVESVHTAVNGT

-2364 PERVVLVERAFADS
+2364 PDRVVLVEQASADS
-2378 EPVGARSAEALVRA
+2378 ESVGAPSVEALVRA
-2392 AIASGEPEVS
+2392 AIESGEPEVS

-2414 RAAAEV
+2414 RAAAEAL
-2420 PPGPDEPARGEQPS
+2420 PDPAEPARSEQSS

-2473 GSAAPGAGELVE
+2473 GCAAPGAGELVE
-2485 RLTGAGASVRVVACD
+2485 RLTGAGASVRMVACD
-2500 LAVRQEVAD
+2500 LAVRHEVMD
-2509 LVGSLPPEF
+2509 LVGSVSPEF
-2518 PLSAVVHCA
+2518 PLSAVLHCA
-2527 GVLDDATLGSLTPD
+2527 GVLDDATVGSLTPD
-2541 RVDAVLRPKVDAAWH
+2541 RVDAVLRPKVDGAWH
-2556 LHEATRD
+2556 LHEATQD

-2575 ASAFGTAGQAN
+2575 ASAFGAAGQAN
-2586 YSAAN
+2586 YAAAN
-2591 AFLDELADHRRR
+2591 AFSDELADHRQR

-2610 IAWGWWAQ
+2610 IAWGWWAE

-2627 AQDRARMARTGIR
+2627 TQDRARMARTGIR
-2640 PVDNDFGLALFDA
+2640 PLDNDFGLTLFDA
-2653 AVRRQGRVIA
+2653 AARRQGRIIA
-2663 APFDLAGMSTAATV
+2663 APFDLAGLSAAATV

-2697 AGGTGSREGLA
+2697 AGGAGSREGLA
-2708 ALEPAERDRA
+2708 ALEPAERDKV

-2731 GHSSANAIDDRQ
+2731 GHSSSNAIDDRQ

-2766 GLRLPATLIFDH
+2766 GLRLPATLIFDY

-2787 VRGEVGGEAAAPA
+2787 VRGEIGGEAAAPA
-2800 RPTTTAAAAGTGDDP
+2800 RPAINATAAGTGDDP

-2837 LVAQGRD
+2837 VVAQGRD
-2844 VIGPF
+2844 VIGAF
-2849 PADRGWNLDELYH
+2849 PTGRGWNLAELYH
-2862 PDPDHFGTTYT
+2862 PDPEHFGTTYT
-2873 REGGFLYDAHQF
+2873 REGGFLYDADQF

-2933 VGLMYHDYNSRLRTK
+2933 VGLMYHDYNSRLHTK

-2960 AGSIASGRVAYEF
+2960 AGSIASGRIAYEF

-2985 CSSSLVSMHLAAQAL
+2985 CSSSLVCLHLAAQAL
-3000 RSGECSLALAGGVTV
+3000 RSGECSLALAGGVAV

-3099 VIRQALANAGLSAS
+3099 VIRQALATAGLSAS

-3133 QALLATYGSERAEDA
+3133 QALLATYGSEHTQDA

-3170 TIKMIMAMRHGVMPK
+3170 TIKMVLAMRHGIMPR
-3185 TLHAETPS
+3185 TLYVETPS
-3193 PRVDWSSGAVALLDR
+3193 PRVDWSSGAVTLLDQ
-3208 AREWPDRGRPRRA
+3208 AREWPDRGRPRRV

-3228 SGTNAHL
+3228 SGTNAHV
-3235 ILEQPPAEPT
+3235 ILEQPPAEP
-3245 APTPDN
+3245 N
-3251 APAPA
+3251 APPPG
-3256 ATPPA
+3256 ATLPA

-3267 ARGQAAL
+3267 ARGSAAL
-3274 RGQADRLESH
+3274 RGQADRLGSH
-3284 LRDRPDVALADVAHS
+3284 LRDRPDVALADVANA

-3304 AHHDHRVVLLARDRE
+3304 AGHDHRMVLLARDRE
-3319 QALERLAAF
+3319 QALERLAVF
-3328 ARGGEGA
+3328 AHGGEAAGVVT

-3346 FTGQGAQHPGMGSLL
+3346 FTGQGAQHPGMGSRL
-3361 HRRFAVFAAAFDQVC
+3361 HRQFAVFAAVFDQAC
-3376 EQLDPEVREAVLGD
+3376 EQLDPAVREAVLGD
-3390 GRDRLDATR
+3390 GENRLDATE

-3441 VLSLPDACLLV
+3441 VLSLPDACRLV
-3452 SERGRLMARLEPGGV
+3452 SERGRLMTRLDPGGV

-3476 VVAPLVSEHAG
+3476 VVAPLVAEYAES
-3487 AVSIAAV
+3487 VSIAAV
-3494 NTPGSVVLSGL
+3494 NTPDSVVLSGL
-3505 EPAVTRIVR
+3505 ESAVTQIVR
-3514 RLTEDGHRAKRL
+3514 RLTEDGHRTKQL

-3547 VGGLAF
+3547 VCGLAF
-3553 QPPRIP
+3553 RPPRIP

-3581 FADRVA
+3581 FADRVS
-3587 ELHGAG
+3587 ELRGAG

-3610 RQCLDEPDVVAVPSM
+3610 RQCLDEPNIIAVPSL

-3632 DTALTGLGALFAAG
+3632 DTALTALGTLFAAG

-3654 FDGTGARRTPLP
+3654 FGGTGARHTALP

-3708 EAVLLTGRLAPR
+3708 EAMLLTGRLAPR

-3751 VGCDLLD
+3751 VGCGLLD

-3763 SPLLIPATGAVAL
+3763 VPLLIPAAGAVAL

-3781 APDEGGHRKMTISAR
+3781 APDEGGRRKMTISAR

-3811 AVSAARSAPDPDPLT
+3811 TVSATGSVPNPDPLT
-3826 EWPPPGAEVVDV
+3826 EWPPRGAEVVDV
-3838 ASAYELFAGAGHDY
+3838 AGAYDLFAEAGHDY

-3860 ACWRRGAELYAEV
+3860 ACWRRDAELYAEV

-3939 DTVAL
+3939 DSVAL

-3979 SLFEIGWVECGRVDD
+3979 SLFEISWVECGRVDD
-3994 TAPRSGITVL
+3994 TAPRAEATVL
-4004 DGPIQLAELVSGRDR
+4004 DGPRKLAELVSGRDE
-4019 GTEVPPLVAV
+4019 GAEVPPLVAV

-4038 TDDVHAAVNDVLRA
+4038 TADVHAAVNDVLRA
-4052 VQLWLA
+4052 VQMWLA
-4058 DPGWESSRLAVV
+4058 DPGWESSRLAVM

-4092 DRIVLVEG
+4092 DRVTLVEG

-4112 AVESGEPEV
+4112 AMESGEPEV
-4121 SVRDGALRA
+4121 SVRDGALWA
-4130 PRLARLATAD
+4130 PRLARLGTTD
-4140 TAHATPWSA
+4140 TAHATSWSA

-4162 GHVARYLVTEHRAR
+4162 GHVARYLVTEHHAR
-4176 HLLLTSRQGPDSPRT
+4176 HLMLTSRQGLDSPRT

-4200 LGAVVSV
+4200 LGAVVRV

-4213 DREQVAAVV
+4213 DGEQVAAMVH
-4222 GSVRPEFPLTAVV
+4222 SVAPEFPLTAVV

-4284 SSAAPFG
+4284 SSASPFG

-4303 FLDALAVQ
+4303 FLDALAVE
-4311 RHRHGLP
+4311 RNRHGLP
-4318 AVSISWGWWGEDSGM
+4318 AVSISWGWWGEDGGM
-4333 TENLSR
+4333 AENLSE

-4348 GMLPMATAQGLEL
+4348 GMLPMATALGLEL

-4405 RSSVAGPQ
+4405 RSSVAGLDA
-4413 VARLAGSSAADQV
+4413 ARLAGSSVADQV

-4440 LGHPSGASVDMTR
+4440 LGYPSGASVDMTR

-4486 DYPTPEALAAFVRS
+4486 DYPTPETLAAFVRS
-4500 ALVGDEADP
+4500 ALVGDEVDTV
-4509 DEADTTGAAPA
+4509 EATAA
-4520 GRVTATGDD
+4520 GRVTAISDD

-4541 GGVDS
+4541 GGAHS

-4557 RDAITGFPVDRGWDL
+4557 RDAITGFPVDRGWDVA
-4572 THLYDPDPERQGTT
+4572 HLYDPDPEHLGTT
-4586 YARGGGFLRHLSGF
+4586 YAQGGGFLDHLAEF

-4630 ENAGIVPTVLRGGP
+4630 ENAGIVPTVLRGDP
-4644 VGVFVGA
+4644 IGVFVGA

-4656 PALLAQDSRDFGGRV
+4656 PALLARDSRDFSGRV
-4671 LTGNAA
+4671 LTGSAA

-4725 GGVATMATPAM
+4725 GGVATMATPGM

-4778 ARRNGHRVLAVL
+4778 ARRNHHHVLAVL

-4817 AALANAGLSAREVD
+4817 GALANAGLSAREVD
-4831 AVEGHGTGTRLGDPI
+4831 VVEGHGTGTRLGDPI

-4858 RESDN
+4858 RESDT
-4863 PLWLGSVK
+4863 PLWLGSIK

-4885 AIKMIMAMRHGLL
+4885 TIKMIMAMRHGLL
-4898 PMTLHAQTPSP
+4898 PRTLHAETPSP

-4923 ARDWPEQGRPRRAGV
+4923 ARDWPEQGHPRRAGV

-4960 APPTTP
+4960 TPPTAP
-4966 APDEGTEPGPVQPV
+4966 GPDEGWATRPVQPL
-4980 VLSARGRAALRAQ
+4980 VLSARGPAALRAQ
-4993 AARLRAHLT
+4993 AARLHAHVT
-5002 DRPELTLAEVARSL
+5002 DRPELTLADVARSL

-5021 VHDHRAVVLAADR
+5021 IHDHRAVVLAADR
-5034 EQLRE
+5034 DQLCE

-5052 ADATGVAGS
+5052 AEATGVAGS

-5091 AFDDV
+5091 VFDDV
-5096 CAALDPALRG
+5096 CAALDPALRD
-5106 IVLDEDDARLNTT
+5106 IILDAEDARLNTT
-5119 QFAQPALFA
+5119 EFAQPALFA

-5159 VSGVLSLTDACALV
+5159 VSGVLSLADACVLV
-5173 TTRARLMQGLAPGGA
+5173 TARARLMQALAPGGI
-5188 MLSVNA
+5188 MMSVTA

-5202 LAGAAGPVSIAAVN
+5202 LEQWAGSVSIAAVN
-5216 SPESVVISGTESAV
+5216 TPESVVISGTELAV
-5230 GDVGRRLADAG
+5230 TDVGQRLADAG

-5247 TVSHAFHSPLMDPV
+5247 AVSHAFHSPLMDPM
-5261 LGQFR
+5261 LGEFR
-5266 AALDALEFRPPRIPM
+5266 AALDGLDFRPPRIPM
-5281 TSGDVATPEY
+5281 TSGEVATPEY
-5291 WVRHVRDAVRF
+5291 WVQHVRDAVRF
-5302 ADMVGE
+5302 ADMVSE
-5308 LRAGGVTRFLELGPD
+5308 LQDGGVTRFLELGPD
-5323 AVLTGLV
+5323 ATLTGLV
-5330 RECATG
+5330 RECMTG
-5336 EGVVA
+5336 AGVVA
-5341 VPGLR
+5341 VPSLR
-5346 RGRSETESVL
+5346 RGRPETESVL
-5356 AALGTLFAVGV
+5356 AGLSTLFAVGV
-5367 EVDWPALFPAAGA
+5367 EVGWPALFPAAGA
-5380 GRTPLPTY
+5380 GQTPLPTY
-5388 AFQHRRYWPDTPE
+5388 AFQHRRYWPDTP
-5401 APATTT
+5401 ATTT
-5407 ADPDA
+5407 VDPDA

-5429 SAELSTEERD
+5429 SVELSTEERD

-5452 VGLREKTTLDSWR
+5452 LDRRAKTMVDSWR
-5465 YRLSWRPVPTRPEGA
+5465 YRLSWRPVPTCPEGT

-5486 LVVPVGHRDDAWAA
+5486 LVVPAGHRDDVWVAA
-5500 PIEAAMTAAG
+5500 IEAAMTAAG
-5510 AEVRVLE
+5510 AEVRGLE

-5524 RAALATRLGEPP
+5524 RAALATRLDEPSL
-5536 FAGVVSLL
+5536 AGVVSLL
-5544 AAEQARVQGHPGV
+5544 AVEQSRVPGHPGV

-5566 LVQALEDRAIDAP
+5566 LVQALEDREIDAP
-5579 LWCLTQGAVHVV
+5579 LWCLTQGAVNVV

-5623 DLPSTPDDASLA
+5623 DLPITPDDASTA

-5668 EPRRRNWRPSGSV
+5668 EPPRRNWQPSGSV

-5701 GTPHLVLTSRR
+5701 GAPHLVLTSRR
-5712 GREAPGAVELEA
+5712 GRAAPGAIELEA
-5724 DLTALGSAVTIVA
+5724 DLTALGSSVTIAA
-5737 CDVADRDEVRAL
+5737 CDVADRGEVRAL
-5749 LADLPADLPLTA
+5749 LADIPHDLPLTA

-5769 NDGVITELTLDR
+5769 NDGVITQLTLDR
-5781 LDNVLRPKV
+5781 LNNVLRPKV

-5795 LHELTRDLDL
+5795 LHELTQDLDL

-5828 GNAFLNALAHH
+5828 GNAFLDALAHH

-5856 GAGMAD
+5856 GGGMAD

-5883 LAGLRRALDHDETYI
+5883 MAGLRRALDRDETYI
-5898 AMTHVDWSRF
+5898 AMTHVDWTRF

-5929 AFPVAAEA
+5929 AFPMATAV
-5937 DRLAEPSGGSGPWAR
+5937 DRLAEPNGGSRPWAR
-5952 LGTLDGDER
+5952 LGALDGDER

-5967 LVRTQVAEALGHS
+5967 LVGAQVAEALGHS
-5980 STEELPPTK
+5980 STEALSPTK
-5989 AFLELGFDSLSAVEL
+5989 AFVELGFDSLAAVEL

-6013 LTLPATLTYDHPTPL
+6013 LTLPATLTYDHPTL
-6028 ALRDHLRTAM
+6028 SALRDYLGTAM
-6038 FGADADQAES
+6038 FGADADHAES
-6048 ALAELDRLEEVLSAV
+6048 ALAELDRLEEMLAAV
-6063 TADNRVDEAVRNEVL
+6063 TADNLIDDAAKNQVL

-6083 MAASLTD
+6083 MAAALVD
-6090 QSGHSEQSRLIADAD
+6090 QGGHSEQSRLIADAD
-6105 DDELFDFINR
+6105 DNELFDFINR
-6115 ELGGAGR
+6115 ELGGPSQ

>member
-1 MNELVDALRNA
+1 MTTSMNELVDALRNA

-45 DANSPEAL
+45 DADSPEAL
-53 WRLVADG
+53 WQLVADG
-60 TDAVSGY
+60 TDAVSGL
-67 PTDRGWNLD
+67 PADRGWNLD

-83 EKVGRTYSRGGG
+83 GKVGRTYSRGGG

-164 VPSTYEGYTLT
+164 VPSTYEGYLLT

-254 KAFSDEADGMG
+254 KAFGDEADGMG
-265 WGEGVGVLVVERL
+265 WGEGAGVLVVERL

-303 NGLTAPSG
+303 NGLTAPNG

-321 LANAGVSST
+321 LANAGVSSA

-338 GTGTRLGDPIEAR
+338 GTGTKLGDPIEAR

-366 LWVGS
+366 LWIGS

-384 VGGVIKMVMAMRN
+384 VGGVIKMVMAMRH

-414 WSAGTVRLL
+414 WSPGTVRLL

-429 PDRGRPRRAA
+429 PDRDRPRRAA
-439 VSSFGISGTNAHVVL
+439 VSSFGISGTNAHVIL
-454 EQAPDDPV
+454 EQAPDNPAAPV
-462 AATSV
+462 APTAV
-467 PVRRADTG
+467 PRVSTG
-475 PWPFVVMGRGAAGL
+475 PWPFVVTGRGAAGL
-489 RGQAEQLRSFVER
+489 RGQAEELRSFVER
-502 HPELEPADIGRSLV
+502 HPELEPADLGRSLV
-516 TTRAALADR
+516 TTRAVLADR

-533 AALLAGL
+533 TALLAGL
-540 SALAEGA
+540 AALATGTD
-547 ESAAV
+547 SAAV
-552 HVGRAAEGRLAVVF
+552 HVDRATEGRLAMVF
-566 TGQGAQRG
+566 TGQGAQRA

-583 YPVFDSALDEV
+583 YPVFDAALGEV
-594 CGVLDELLGRSLR
+594 CGVVDELLGRSLR
-607 ELMWEGGPALDRTEH
+607 ELMAEGGPALDRTEF

-636 LVRWM
+636 LVRSW
-641 GIRPEFVAGHS
+641 GIQPAFVAGHS

-666 LADAGRMVVA
+666 LADAARLVVA

-682 ALPEGGAMVA
+682 ALPAGGAMVA
-692 VNAALDVVAPLVAA
+692 VNAAPEVVAPLVEAA
-706 APGVSVGAVNSPG
+706 AGVSVAAVNSPA
-719 SVVLSGAE
+719 SVVVSGEEESVAE
-727 EPVAQVVARLA
+727 VVARLA
-738 AAGYRTRRLT
+738 AAGHRTRRLT

-755 ELMDPMLDDFRAVV
+755 HLMDPMLEDFRAVV
-769 AGLAFGAPDIP
+769 AGLTFGAPGIP
-780 VVSTLTGALVDAA
+780 VVSTLTGALADAV
-793 TLGKPE
+793 TLGEPE
-799 YWVRQAREQVR
+799 YWVRQVREQVR

-828 LGPDAT
+828 LGPDAV
-834 LSAMVRECLPDD
+834 LSAMISECLPAD

-853 ASRRDRSEAVALLTA
+853 ASRRDRPEAVALLAA
-868 AGRLFAGGGEVDWA
+868 AGRLFTGGGEVSWA
-882 ALFPDGGGRVDLPT
+882 ALFPEDSPRVDLPT

-907 RDGSAAPAPSAPPSA
+907 RDGSVAPAPSA
-922 AAPEPTTG
+922 AAPEPDTG
-930 ARVADVLAVVD
+930 ARATDVLAVVD

-949 VRTSIALVLGHD
+949 VRTSVALVLGHD
-961 SPAAVDV
+961 SPAEVDV

-990 AALDLRLPGTLAF
+990 AALDLGLPGTLAF
-1003 DYPTPAALAAYLVAL
+1003 DYPTPAALSAYLVGL
-1018 VTGAADEEPGATA
+1018 VTGTADEERGTVPLATSA
-1031 TPAASADPI
+1031 ADPI

-1065 GRDAVSGLPTD
+1065 GRDAVSGLPAD
-1076 RGWDLDALLH
+1076 RGWDLDTLLH
-1086 PDAARQGATHVRGGG
+1086 PDSTRQGATHVRGGG
-1101 FLDDVA
+1101 FLDEVA
-1107 WFDAGFFGISP
+1107 LFDAEFFGISP

-1134 TWEALERSGID
+1134 TWEALERAGID
-1145 PKSLRGSRTGVFVGT
+1145 PKSLRGSQTGVFAGT

-1238 VMATPV
+1238 VMATPI

-1256 DGRCKAFGAD
+1256 DGRCKAFGAG

-1284 SDARRNGHPVLAVL
+1284 SDARRNGHSVLAVL

-1348 VLGDPIEVEAL
+1348 VLGDPIEIKAL
-1359 QAVYGRDRREGD
+1359 QAVYGRDRRESD

-1390 VGSVIKMIMAM
+1390 VGSVIKMIMAI

-1410 HADRPSE
+1410 HVDRPSE
-1417 HVDWESANVRL
+1417 HVDWESGAVRL
-1428 LVDARPWP
+1428 LGDARPWP
-1436 TTGRPRRAAV
+1436 VTGRPRRAAV

-1454 NAHVIVEQAPA
+1454 NAHVIVEQAPD

-1476 HAPKVLPLPLS
+1476 HAPRLLPLPLS

-1494 RGQAQRLRE
+1494 RGQAERLRE
-1503 HLLALGATGPAELAD
+1503 HLLALGDPSPAELAD
-1518 VAFSLAGT
+1518 VAFSLAGN
-1526 RSSLDH
+1526 RSSLEH
-1532 RAVVLGG
+1532 RAVVLGA
-1539 DLAELLSGLDD
+1539 DLPELLSGLDD
-1550 LASGTTPVTGPVGSG
+1550 LVAGTTPVGPVGSG
-1565 STDPVFV
+1565 NTDPVFV

-1607 HVDWHGRTLR
+1607 YVDWHGRTLR
-1617 DLLAGADDLDHA
+1617 DLLAGEDVERA
-1629 EQVQPAL
+1629 EQVQSML

-1642 LARLWLSH
+1642 LGRLWISR

-1662 GEVAAAHVAGI
+1662 GEVAAAHIAGI
-1673 LTLADAARVLTARA
+1673 LTLADAARVLAARA
-1687 RVSDGLSG
+1687 RVSGRMSG
-1695 YATLWVGLPV
+1695 YATLWVGLPA
-1705 ERVRERV
+1705 EQVRDQV
-1712 ERLADVHVSAVNGPR
+1712 GRLTGVHVSAVNGPR

-1800 PELDGRYWLTNLV
+1800 TELDGRYWLTNLV
-1813 RPVRFHDTVAVLLA
+1813 QPVRFHDTVAELLA
-1827 DQYRV
+1827 DEYRV

-1846 QETAEERDVEVT
+1846 QETAEERGVEATV
-1858 ALATLRR
+1858 LATLRR
-1865 GESDPDVFL
+1865 GESDPDMFL
-1874 RSVAAAWRAGLT
+1874 RSLAAAWRAGLT
-1886 VDWSAVFAGTG
+1886 VDWSEAFAGTG

-1919 SAPGDLAASGLEG
+1919 PGGLAASGLEQ

-1942 ALAGDAGLLFTSRLS
+1942 ALAGDAGFLFTSRITPHA
-1957 SRVHPWLVDHALFD
+1957 HPWLADHALFD

-1985 RAADEAGLGLLEELT
+1985 RAADEAGLGQLEELT
-2000 LEAPLV
+2000 LEAPLI
-2006 LPSGHDVTVQVLV
+2006 LPSRHDVTVQVLV

-2028 TLEIYSRQAEP
+2028 TLEVYSRSAEP
-2039 GEAAGASWTRHALAS
+2039 GEAVGASWTRHARAS
-2054 AVPGDDPEPAP
+2054 AVPGDDPEPSP
-2065 WPTDST
+2065 WPVDSN
-2071 WPPTGATEL
+2071 WPPAGATEL
-2080 DVAGAYERLGALG
+2080 DVAGSYERLGALG

-2102 LRRAWRRGDQVFAEA
+2102 LRRAWRMGDQVFAEA
-2117 ELPEGLAADAARFGL
+2117 ELPEGLAADAVRFGL
-2132 HPALMDTGQHS
+2132 HPALLDTGQHS

-2148 LDSSRTDQAPGVRAP
+2148 LDSRRDDPADTGVRAP

-2169 RLLASGAA
+2169 RLFASGAA

-2219 REVDTAHGDALF
+2219 RDVDTAHGDALF
-2231 ELGWVRCGSA
+2231 ELGWVQCGSA
-2241 DAGSQ
+2241 DAGSA

-2259 DRART
+2259 
-2264 APSEEERA
+2264 
-2272 VDARVHPDLAALG
+2272 DLAALG

-2294 PDLVVLRVPDLPTP
+2294 PELVVLRVPDLPAA
-2308 ESVVESTHTAVNGT
+2308 ESVVESVHTAVNGT
-2322 LRVLQDWLTDARW
+2322 LRVLQDWLTDPRW

-2342 VTGGGLVGAAVGGL
+2342 VTAGGLVGAAVGGL

-2364 PERVVLVERAFADS
+2364 PERVVLVEQASADS
-2378 EPVGARSAEALVRA
+2378 EPAGARSMEALVRA
-2392 AIASGEPEVS
+2392 VVESGEPEVS
-2402 VRDGRLWSPRLT
+2402 VRDGRLFSPRLT
-2414 RAAAEV
+2414 RVVAA
-2420 PPGPDEPARGEQPS
+2420 PSEQPEQFS
-2434 VWGTGTVLLTGAS
+2434 VWGKGTVLLTGAS
-2447 GVLAGLVAEHLVTE
+2447 GVLAGLVAEHLVAE

-2473 GSAAPGAGELVE
+2473 GPAAPGAGELVE
-2485 RLTGAGASVRVVACD
+2485 RLTAAGASVRMVACD
-2500 LAVRQEVAD
+2500 LAVRHEVMD
-2509 LVGSLPPEF
+2509 LVGSVPPEF

-2527 GVLDDATLGSLTPD
+2527 GVLDDATVGSLTPD
-2541 RVDAVLRPKVDAAWH
+2541 RVDAVLRPKVDGAWH
-2556 LHEATRD
+2556 LHEATQD
-2563 AELSAFVLFSSA
+2563 AGLSAFVLFSSA
-2575 ASAFGTAGQAN
+2575 ASAFGAAGQAN
-2586 YSAAN
+2586 YAAAN
-2591 AFLDELADHRRR
+2591 AFCDELAEHRRR

-2610 IAWGWWAQ
+2610 IAWGWWAE
-2618 ASGMGSHLG
+2618 ASGMGSHLST
-2627 AQDRARMARTGIR
+2627 QDRARMARTGIR
-2640 PVDNDFGLALFDA
+2640 PLDNDFGLALFDA
-2653 AVRRQGRVIA
+2653 AACRQGRIIA
-2663 APFDLAGMSTAATV
+2663 APFDLAALSAAATV
-2677 PGLLRGL
+2677 PLLLRGL
-2684 VRRPARRVVEPHL
+2684 VRLPARRVVESHL
-2697 AGGTGSREGLA
+2697 AGGSREGLA

-2718 VAELVRTHAAAVL
+2718 VAELVRTHAATVL
-2731 GHSSANAIDDRQ
+2731 GHSSDYAIDDRQ

-2766 GLRLPATLIFDH
+2766 GLRLPATLIFDY
-2778 PSPAALIEF
+2778 PTPAALIEF
-2787 VRGEVGGEAAAPA
+2787 VRGEIGEATAPA
-2800 RPTTTAAAAGTGDDP
+2800 RPVITAAGTGDDP

-2837 LVAQGRD
+2837 VVAQGRD
-2844 VIGPF
+2844 AIGAF
-2849 PADRGWNLDELYH
+2849 PTGRGWNLDELYH
-2862 PDPDHFGTTYT
+2862 PDPEHFGTTYT
-2873 REGGFLYDAHQF
+2873 REGGFLHDADQF

-2933 VGLMYHDYNSRLRTK
+2933 VGLMYHDYNSRLHTK

-2985 CSSSLVSMHLAAQAL
+2985 CSSSLVCLHLAAQAL

-3026 RLRANAPDGRCR
+3026 RLRANAADGRCR

-3051 GVGLVVLE
+3051 GAGLVVLE

-3133 QALLATYGSERAEDA
+3133 QALLATYGSEHTEDA

-3170 TIKMIMAMRHGVMPK
+3170 TIKMVLAMRHGILPR
-3185 TLHAETPS
+3185 TLYAETPS
-3193 PRVDWSSGAVALLDR
+3193 PRVDWSSGAVSLLDQ
-3208 AREWPDRGRPRRA
+3208 AREWPDRGRPRRV

-3228 SGTNAHL
+3228 SGTNAHV

-3245 APTPDN
+3245 APAAD
-3251 APAPA
+3251 APPA
-3256 ATPPA
+3256 VTLPA

-3267 ARGQAAL
+3267 ARGPAAL
-3274 RGQADRLESH
+3274 RDQADRLATH
-3284 LRDRPDVALADVAHS
+3284 LRDRPEVALADVAHS
-3299 LVADR
+3299 LVTER
-3304 AHHDHRVVLLARDRE
+3304 ARHDHRVVLLARDRE
-3319 QALERLAAF
+3319 QAMERLAEF
-3328 ARGGEGA
+3328 AHGGEGA

-3346 FTGQGAQHPGMGSLL
+3346 FTGQGAQHPGMGSQL

-3376 EQLDPEVREAVLGD
+3376 EQLDPAVREAVLGD
-3390 GRDRLDATR
+3390 EEGDGVNRLDATE

-3416 ESWGVRPDFLTGH
+3416 ESWGVRPDLLTGH

-3441 VLSLPDACLLV
+3441 VLSLPDACRLV
-3452 SERGRLMARLEPGGV
+3452 SERGRLMARLDPGGV

-3476 VVAPLVSEHAG
+3476 VVAPLVAEYADS
-3487 AVSIAAV
+3487 VSIAAV

-3505 EPAVTRIVR
+3505 ASAVDRIVR
-3514 RLTEDGHRAKRL
+3514 RLTEAGHRTKQL

-3536 MDPMLDEFRAL
+3536 MDPMLGEFRAL
-3547 VGGLAF
+3547 VRGLEF
-3553 QPPRIP
+3553 QPPRMP

-3581 FADRVA
+3581 FADRVS
-3587 ELHGAG
+3587 ELHGDG

-3610 RQCLDEPDVVAVPSM
+3610 RECLDEPDIIAVPSL
-3625 RRDHDEA
+3625 RRDRDEA
-3632 DTALTGLGALFAAG
+3632 DTALTGLGTLFAAG

-3654 FDGTGARRTPLP
+3654 FDGTGARHTPLP

-3685 LAAVGLDP
+3685 LAAAGLDP
-3693 LDHPLLLAGVEVAGG
+3693 LDHPLLLAGVEMAGG
-3708 EAVLLTGRLAPR
+3708 ETVLLTGRLAPR

-3751 VGCDLLD
+3751 AGCDLLD

-3763 SPLLIPATGAVAL
+3763 SPLLIAASGAVAL

-3781 APDEGGHRKMTISAR
+3781 APDEEGRRKLTISAR
-3796 PDGDADTPWTRHATG
+3796 PDSDADTPWTRHATG
-3811 AVSAARSAPDPDPLT
+3811 TVSAAQSVPGPDPLT
-3826 EWPPPGAEVVDV
+3826 EWPPRGAEIVDV
-3838 ASAYELFAGAGHDY
+3838 AGAYDLFAEAGHDY

-3860 ACWRRGAELYAEV
+3860 ACWRRDAELYAEV

-3878 GTDVERFGV
+3878 GTDVEPFGV

-3896 HGGVLRALTSETPQ
+3896 HGGVLRALTSESPQ

-3934 RPVAT
+3934 RPVATGRT

-3979 SLFEIGWVECGRVDD
+3979 SLFEISWIECGRFDNTDIASRPEV
-3994 TAPRSGITVL
+3994 TVL
-4004 DGPIQLAELVSGRDR
+4004 DGPLKLAELVSGRDER
-4019 GTEVPPLVAV
+4019 AEVPPLVAV
-4029 SVPGEGLAV
+4029 SVPGEGLDV
-4038 TDDVHAAVNDVLRA
+4038 TADVHAAVNDVLRS

-4058 DPGWESSRLAVV
+4058 DPGWDSSRLAVV

-4092 DRIVLVEG
+4092 DRIVLVEDG
-4100 DADTITT
+4100 ADTITT

-4130 PRLARLATAD
+4130 PRLARLGTTD
-4140 TAHATPWSA
+4140 TAQATSWSA

-4162 GHVARYLVTEHRAR
+4162 GHVARYLVTEHHAR
-4176 HLLLTSRQGPDSPRT
+4176 HLVLTSRQGPDSPR
-4191 ARLAAELAE
+4191 AVRLAAELTE
-4200 LGAVVSV
+4200 LGAAVRV

-4213 DREQVAAVV
+4213 DGEQVAAMVR
-4222 GSVRPEFPLTAVV
+4222 SVEPEFPLTAVV

-4303 FLDALAVQ
+4303 FLDALAVE

-4318 AVSISWGWWGEDSGM
+4318 AVSISWGWWGEDGGM
-4333 TENLSR
+4333 TENLSE
-4339 TDVARMGRG
+4339 TDLARMGRG

-4367 LARPNVMAARLDLA
+4367 LARPNVLAARLDLA
-4381 AVRSAGTVPAL
+4381 AARSSGTVPAL

-4405 RSSVAGPQ
+4405 RSSAAGLQ
-4413 VARLAGSSAADQV
+4413 SARPADQA

-4453 AFHEVGFDS
+4453 AFQEIGFDS

-4486 DYPTPEALAAFVRS
+4486 DHPTPEALAAFVRS
-4500 ALVGDEADP
+4500 ALVGDES
-4509 DEADTTGAAPA
+4509 DTAEVTPA
-4520 GRVTATGDD
+4520 GRGTAIDDD

-4557 RDAITGFPVDRGWDL
+4557 RDAITGFPVDRGWDAAR
-4572 THLYDPDPERQGTT
+4572 LYDPDPEHPGTT
-4586 YARGGGFLRHLSGF
+4586 YARGGGFLDHLAEF

-4630 ENAGIVPTVLRGGP
+4630 ENAGIVPAALRGGP

-4656 PALLAQDSRDFGGRV
+4656 PALLAKDSRDFGGRV

-4725 GGVATMATPAM
+4725 GGVATMATPGM

-4778 ARRNGHRVLAVL
+4778 ARRNHHRVLAVL

-4817 AALANAGLSAREVD
+4817 GALANAGLSASEVD
-4831 AVEGHGTGTRLGDPI
+4831 VVEGHGTGTRLGDPI
-4846 EAQALLATYGRD
+4846 EAQALLATYGRE
-4858 RESDN
+4858 RESGT
-4863 PLWLGSVK
+4863 PLWLGSIK

-4898 PMTLHAQTPSP
+4898 PRTLHAETPSP

-4923 ARDWPEQGRPRRAGV
+4923 AREWPEQGHPRRAGV

-4947 AHIILEQAPDDLP
+4947 AHIILEQPPGDLP
-4960 APPTTP
+4960 TPPT
-4966 APDEGTEPGPVQPV
+4966 APGPNEGWATRPVQPL
-4980 VLSARGRAALRAQ
+4980 VLSARGQAALRAQ
-4993 AARLRAHLT
+4993 AARLYAHVT
-5002 DRPELTLAEVARSL
+5002 DRPELTVADLARSL
-5016 VTDRA
+5016 VTDRG
-5021 VHDHRAVVLAADR
+5021 VHEHRTVVLAADR

-5039 RLAAFADDTPAPG
+5039 RLAAFADDTAAPG
-5052 ADATGVAGS
+5052 ADATGS

-5096 CAALDPALRG
+5096 CAALDPALRDM
-5106 IVLDEDDARLNTT
+5106 ILDADDARLNTT
-5119 QFAQPALFA
+5119 EFAQPALFA

-5159 VSGVLSLTDACALV
+5159 VAGVLSLADACVLV
-5173 TTRARLMQGLAPGGA
+5173 TTRARLMQALAPGG
-5188 MLSVNA
+5188 MMMSVTA

-5202 LAGAAGPVSIAAVN
+5202 LEQWAGAVSIAAVN
-5216 SPESVVISGTESAV
+5216 TPESVVISGTELAV
-5230 GDVGRRLADAG
+5230 TEVGQRLADAG

-5247 TVSHAFHSPLMDPV
+5247 AVSHAFHSPLMDPM
-5261 LGQFR
+5261 LGEFR
-5266 AALDALEFRPPRIPM
+5266 AALDELDFRLPLIPM
-5281 TSGDVATPEY
+5281 TSGEVATPEY

-5302 ADMVGE
+5302 ADMVAE
-5308 LRAGGVTRFLELGPD
+5308 LQDGGVTRFLELGPD
-5323 AVLTGLV
+5323 AILTGLV
-5330 RECATG
+5330 RECVSG
-5336 EGVVA
+5336 GGVVA
-5341 VPGLR
+5341 VPSLR
-5346 RGRSETESVL
+5346 RGRPETESVL
-5356 AALGTLFAVGV
+5356 AGLGTLFAAGV

-5380 GRTPLPTY
+5380 GRIPLPTY
-5388 AFQHRRYWPDTPE
+5388 AFQHRRYWPDTP
-5401 APATTT
+5401 AATTV
-5407 ADPDA
+5407 DPDA

-5452 VGLREKTTLDSWR
+5452 LDRREKTMMDSWR
-5465 YRLSWRPVPTRPEGA
+5465 YRLSWRPVPTRPEGT

-5486 LVVPVGHRDDAWAA
+5486 LVLPAGHRGDVWAA

-5517 VGEQQLD
+5517 VGELD
-5524 RAALATRLGEPP
+5524 RAALATRLDEPL
-5536 FAGVVSLL
+5536 AGVVSLL
-5544 AAEQARVQGHPGV
+5544 AVEQSRVPGHPGV

-5566 LVQALEDRAIDAP
+5566 LVQALEDREIDAP
-5579 LWCLTQGAVHVV
+5579 LWCLTQGAVNAV

-5598 PDQALLWGLGRTLA
+5598 PGQALLWGLGRTLA

-5623 DLPSTPDDASLA
+5623 DLPVTPDGASTA

-5668 EPRRRNWRPSGSV
+5668 EPPRRNWRPSGSV

-5701 GTPHLVLTSRR
+5701 GAPHLVLTSRR
-5712 GREAPGAVELEA
+5712 GREAPGAIELEA
-5724 DLTALGSAVTIVA
+5724 ELTALGAAVTIAA
-5737 CDVADRDEVRAL
+5737 CDVADRGEVRAL
-5749 LADLPADLPLTA
+5749 LTDLPDDLPLTA

-5795 LHELTRDLDL
+5795 LHELTQNLDL

-5856 GAGMAD
+5856 GGGMAD

-5898 AMTHVDWSRF
+5898 AMTHVDWTRF
-5908 IKATAGTVKCAVISD
+5908 IKATAGTVKCTVISD

-5929 AFPVAAEA
+5929 AFPAGAAA
-5937 DRLAEPSGGSGPWAR
+5937 DRLAESNGGSRSWAR
-5952 LGTLDGDER
+5952 LGALAGDER
-5961 DAVLLE
+5961 DAALLE
-5967 LVRTQVAEALGHS
+5967 LVRAQVAEALGHS
-5980 STEELPPTK
+5980 STEALPPTK
-5989 AFLELGFDSLSAVEL
+5989 AFVELGFDSLSAVEL

-6013 LTLPATLTYDHPTPL
+6013 LTLPATLTYDHPTLL
-6028 ALRDHLRTAM
+6028 ALRDYLRTAM

-6048 ALAELDRLEEVLSAV
+6048 ALAELDRLEEMLSAV
-6063 TADNRVDEAVRNEVL
+6063 TADDRIDEAARNQVL
-6078 RRVQK
+6078 LRVQK
-6083 MAASLTD
+6083 LAAALAD
-6090 QSGHSEQSRLIADAD
+6090 QGGHSEQSQLIVDAD

-6115 ELGGAGR
+6115 ELGGRQLRTKDTPHD

>member
-1 MNELVDALRNA
+1 MNELVDALRNS
-12 LKENERIRQRL
+12 LKENERIRRRL
-23 GEVEARNRE
+23 GEVEERDRE

-45 DANSPEAL
+45 DADSPEAL
-53 WRLVADG
+53 WQLVADG
-60 TDAVSGY
+60 TDAVSGF

-138 SADAVRGSQTG
+138 GADSVRGSQTG

-175 GNIASVV
+175 GNIASIV

-242 ARQRGIAPDGRC
+242 ARQRGIAADGRC
-254 KAFSDEADGMG
+254 KAFGDEADGMG

-278 SDAQRNGHQVLALVT
+278 SDARRNGHRVLALVT

-311 AAQRQVIRAA
+311 AAQRRVIRAA

-366 LWVGS
+366 LWIGS

-384 VGGVIKMVMAMRN
+384 VGGVIKMVMAMHH

-429 PDRGRPRRAA
+429 PDRDRPRRAA
-439 VSSFGISGTNAHVVL
+439 VSSFGISGTNAHVIL
-454 EQAPDDPV
+454 EQAPDEPAV
-462 AATSV
+462 PAPA
-467 PVRRADTG
+467 PVRRSDPG
-475 PWPFVVMGRGAAGL
+475 PWPFVVTGRGAAGL
-489 RGQAEQLRSFVER
+489 RGQAERLRSFVER

-516 TTRAALADR
+516 TTRAALTDR
-525 AVVVAEDR
+525 AVVVAGDR

-540 SALAEGA
+540 TALAAGTD
-547 ESAAV
+547 SAAV
-552 HVGRAAEGRLAVVF
+552 HAGRAAEGRLAVVF
-566 TGQGAQRG
+566 TGQGAQRA

-594 CGVLDELLGRSLR
+594 CAVLDGLLGRSLR
-607 ELMWEGGPALDRTEH
+607 ELMWEGGPSLDRTEY

-666 LADAGRMVVA
+666 LEDAGRMVVA

-692 VNAALDVVAPLVAA
+692 VNAAPDVVAPLVAA
-706 APGVSVGAVNSPG
+706 ESGVSVAAVNSPG

-727 EPVAQVVARLA
+727 EPVARVAARLA
-738 AAGYRTRRLT
+738 AAGHRTRRLT

-755 ELMDPMLDDFRAVV
+755 ELMDPVLDDFRAVV
-769 AGLAFGAPDIP
+769 AGLAFGAPEIP
-780 VVSTLTGALVDAA
+780 VVSTLTGALADAA
-793 TLGKPE
+793 TLGDPGH
-799 YWVRQAREQVR
+799 WVRQAREQVR

-828 LGPDAT
+828 LGPDAV
-834 LSAMVRECLPDD
+834 LSAMVRECLPTE
-846 RRVTAVA
+846 RRLTAVA
-853 ASRRDRSEAVALLTA
+853 ASRRDRPEAAALLAA
-868 AGRLFAGGGEVDWA
+868 AGRVFAGGGEVGWA
-882 ALFPDGGGRVDLPT
+882 ALFPDEGPRVDLPT

-907 RDGSAAPAPSAPPSA
+907 RDGSAAPAPADPHPT
-922 AAPEPTTG
+922 AAPEPN
-930 ARVADVLAVVD
+930 APAVDVLAVVD
-941 QRRVMSDL
+941 RRRVVSDL
-949 VRTSIALVLGHD
+949 VRTAIALVLGHD

-990 AALDLRLPGTLAF
+990 AALDLRLPAALAF
-1003 DYPTPAALAAYLVAL
+1003 DYPTPAALASHLVGL
-1018 VTGAADEEPGATA
+1018 LTDTADGEPGATA
-1031 TPAASADPI
+1031 PLAASAADPI

-1076 RGWDLDALLH
+1076 RGWDLDTLLH
-1086 PDAARQGATHVRGGG
+1086 PDSTRQGATHVRGGG

-1107 WFDAGFFGISP
+1107 EFDAAFFGISP

-1134 TWEALERSGID
+1134 TWEALERAGID
-1145 PKSLRGSRTGVFVGT
+1145 PKSLRGSQTGVFAGT

-1238 VMATPV
+1238 VMATPI

-1256 DGRCKAFGAD
+1256 DGRCKAFGAG

-1314 PNGPSQQRVVR
+1314 PNGPAQQRVVR

-1348 VLGDPIEVEAL
+1348 VLGDPIEIKAL

-1410 HADRPSE
+1410 HVDRPSE
-1417 HVDWESANVRL
+1417 HVDWEGANVRL
-1428 LVDARPWP
+1428 LGDARPWP
-1436 TTGRPRRAAV
+1436 ATGRPRRAAV

-1454 NAHVIVEQAPA
+1454 NAHVIVEQAPD
-1465 PEPEDEPADRS
+1465 PEPAAGPADRS
-1476 HAPKVLPLPLS
+1476 SAPRVLPLPLS

-1494 RGQAQRLRE
+1494 RAQAERLRD

-1532 RAVVLGG
+1532 RAVVLGA
-1539 DLAELLSGLDD
+1539 DLAGVLSGLDD
-1550 LASGTTPVTGPVGSG
+1550 LAAGTTPVTGPVGSG
-1565 STDPVFV
+1565 GTDPVFV

-1596 SMAECE
+1596 AMAECE

-1607 HVDWHGRTLR
+1607 YADWHGHTLR
-1617 DLLAGADDLDHA
+1617 DLLAGADGVAPDRA
-1629 EQVQPAL
+1629 EQVQPVL

-1642 LARLWLSH
+1642 LARLWISH

-1662 GEVAAAHVAGI
+1662 GEVAAAHIAGI
-1673 LTLADAARVLTARA
+1673 LSLADAARVLTARA
-1687 RVSDGLSG
+1687 RVSGRLSG

-1705 ERVRERV
+1705 EQVRDRV

-1773 LALLTDIRPATAS
+1773 LALLADIRPATAS

-1813 RPVRFHDTVAVLLA
+1813 RPVRFHDTLAALLA
-1827 DQYRV
+1827 DEYRV

-1846 QETAEERDVEVT
+1846 QETAEERGVEVT

-1865 GESDPDVFL
+1865 GESDPDEFL

-1886 VDWSAVFAGTG
+1886 VDWSAAFAGTG

-1903 PTYAFQRQR
+1903 PTYAFQRRR

-1919 SAPGDLAASGLEG
+1919 FAPGALAAGGLER

-1942 ALAGDAGLLFTSRLS
+1942 ALAGDAGFLFTSRLS
-1957 SRVHPWLVDHALFD
+1957 PRAHPWLVDHALFD

-1985 RAADEAGLGLLEELT
+1985 RAADEAGLGRLEELV
-2000 LEAPLV
+2000 LEAPLI
-2006 LPSGHDVTVQVLV
+2006 LPSRHDVTVQVLV

-2028 TLEIYSRQAEP
+2028 TLEVHSRSAEP
-2039 GEAAGASWTRHALAS
+2039 GEAAGAAWTRHARAS

-2065 WPTDST
+2065 WPADST

-2080 DVAGAYERLGALG
+2080 DVAGAYQRLGALG

-2102 LRRAWRRGDQVFAEA
+2102 LRRAWRSGDRIFAEA
-2117 ELPEGLAADAARFGL
+2117 ELPEGLAADAVRFGL

-2148 LDSSRTDQAPGVRAP
+2148 LDSPRTDPAAPGVRAP

-2186 GPSSWSVDGFDTT
+2186 GPSSWSVDGFDPT

-2219 REVDTAHGDALF
+2219 RDADAAHGDALF
-2231 ELGWVRCGSA
+2231 EFGWVPCGSA
-2241 DAGSQ
+2241 DAG
-2246 ASAGGSIGWVTPF
+2246 AEGDAGGPIGRVAPF
-2259 DRART
+2259 
-2264 APSEEERA
+2264 
-2272 VDARVHPDLAALG
+2272 DLAALG

-2294 PDLVVLRVPDLPTP
+2294 PDLVVLRVPDPPAP
-2308 ESVVESTHTAVNGT
+2308 ESVVESVHTAVNGT

-2364 PERVVLVERAFADS
+2364 PDRVILVEQASAGPES
-2378 EPVGARSAEALVRA
+2378 VGARSTEALVRA

-2402 VRDGRLWSPRLT
+2402 VRGGRLWSPRLT
-2414 RAAAEV
+2414 RAAAEA
-2420 PPGPDEPARGEQPS
+2420 PPGPAGPARDERSP

-2447 GVLAGLVAEHLVTE
+2447 GVLAGLVAEHLVAE
-2461 CGVRRL
+2461 RGVRRL

-2473 GSAAPGAGELVE
+2473 GPDAPGAGELVE
-2485 RLTGAGASVRVVACD
+2485 RLTAAGASVRVVACD
-2500 LAVRQEVAD
+2500 LAVRQEVVD
-2509 LVGSLPPEF
+2509 LVGSVPPEF

-2527 GVLDDATLGSLTPD
+2527 GVLDDATVGSLTPD
-2541 RVDAVLRPKVDAAWH
+2541 RVDAVLRPKVDGAWH

-2563 AELSAFVLFSSA
+2563 VELSAFVLFSSA
-2575 ASAFGTAGQAN
+2575 ASAFGAAGQAN
-2586 YSAAN
+2586 YAAAN
-2591 AFLDELADHRRR
+2591 AFLDELADHRRG

-2610 IAWGWWAQ
+2610 IAWGWWAE
-2618 ASGMGSHLG
+2618 ASGMGSRLG
-2627 AQDRARMARTGIR
+2627 TQDRARMARTGIR
-2640 PVDNDFGLALFDA
+2640 PVDNDFGLTLFDA
-2653 AVRRQGRVIA
+2653 AARRQGRVVA
-2663 APFDLAGMSTAATV
+2663 APFDLAGLATAAAV

-2684 VRRPARRVVEPHL
+2684 VRRPARRVVDPH
-2697 AGGTGSREGLA
+2697 AAAGSREGLA

-2731 GHSSANAIDDRQ
+2731 GHSSGNAIDDRQ

-2766 GLRLPATLIFDH
+2766 GLRLPATLIFDY

-2787 VRGEVGGEAAAPA
+2787 VRGEVGGGPAAPA
-2800 RPTTTAAAAGTGDDP
+2800 RPAATATPAATGDDP

-2823 RFPGGVSSPDELWD
+2823 RFPGGVGSPDELWD

-2849 PADRGWNLDELYH
+2849 PTGRGWNLDELYH

-2873 REGGFLYDAHQF
+2873 REGGFLHDADRF

-2933 VGLMYHDYNSRLRTK
+2933 VGLMYHDYNSRLHTK

-2985 CSSSLVSMHLAAQAL
+2985 CSSSLVSLHFAAQAL

-3038 AYGADADGTGWSE
+3038 AYGAGADGTGWSE

-3059 RLSDARRNGHQVL
+3059 RLSDARRNGHRVL
-3072 ALVAGSALN
+3072 ALVRGSALN

-3133 QALLATYGSERAEDA
+3133 QALLATYGQDREE

-3170 TIKMIMAMRHGVMPK
+3170 TIKMVLAMRHGILPK

-3228 SGTNAHL
+3228 SGTNAHI
-3235 ILEQPPAEPT
+3235 ILEQPPAETPEQP
-3245 APTPDN
+3245 PTPDT
-3251 APAPA
+3251 APP
-3256 ATPPA
+3256 PPA

-3267 ARGQAAL
+3267 ARGPAAL
-3274 RGQADRLESH
+3274 RGQADRLASH
-3284 LRDRPDVALADVAHS
+3284 LRDRPEVALADVAHS

-3304 AHHDHRVVLLARDRE
+3304 AAHDHRVVLLARDRE
-3319 QALERLAAF
+3319 QALERLAEF

-3335 GVARRG
+3335 GAARRG

-3346 FTGQGAQHPGMGSLL
+3346 FTGQGAQHPGMGSRL

-3390 GRDRLDATR
+3390 AGNRLDATE

-3405 FAVEVALFRLF
+3405 FAVEVALFRLY

-3441 VLSLPDACLLV
+3441 VLSLPDACRLV
-3452 SERGRLMARLEPGGV
+3452 SERGRLMGRLDPGGV

-3476 VVAPLVSEHAG
+3476 VVAPLVAEHADS
-3487 AVSIAAV
+3487 VSIAAV
-3494 NTPGSVVLSGL
+3494 NTPGSVVLSGR
-3505 EPAVTRIVR
+3505 EPAVTEIVR

-3526 VVSHAFHSPL
+3526 AVSHAFHSPL
-3536 MDPMLDEFRAL
+3536 MDPVLDEFRA
-3547 VGGLAF
+3547 VVRGLAF
-3553 QPPRIP
+3553 QPPRVP
-3559 MVGGDEVTD
+3559 MVGGDEVAD
-3568 PEYWVRHVRDTVR
+3568 PEYWVRHVRDAVR

-3587 ELHGAG
+3587 ELRGAG

-3610 RQCLDEPDVVAVPSM
+3610 RQCLDEPDVVAVPSL

-3646 VEVDWPAL
+3646 VGVDWPAL
-3654 FDGTGARRTPLP
+3654 FAGTGARRTPLP

-3693 LDHPLLLAGVEVAGG
+3693 LDHPLLLAGVDVAGG
-3708 EAVLLTGRLAPR
+3708 ETVLLTGRLAPR

-3763 SPLLIPATGAVAL
+3763 APLLIPAAGAVAL

-3781 APDEGGHRKMTISAR
+3781 APDEGGRRKITISAR
-3796 PDGDADTPWTRHATG
+3796 PDRDADDTPWTRHATG
-3811 AVSAARSAPDPDPLT
+3811 AVSAAQGAPTPDPLT
-3826 EWPPPGAEVVDV
+3826 EWPPPGAEAVDV
-3838 ASAYELFAGAGHDY
+3838 TGAYDLFAGAGHDY

-3873 ELPSG
+3873 ELPGG

-3896 HGGVLRALTSETPQ
+3896 HGGVLRALTSDTPQ

-3934 RPVAT
+3934 RPVST

-3944 DAFDDTGAPVFS
+3944 DAFDDTGAPVLG

-3979 SLFEIGWVECGRVDD
+3979 SLFEIDWVECGRVDD
-3994 TAPRSGITVL
+3994 TAPRPGVTVL
-4004 DGPIQLAELVSGRDR
+4004 AGPPELAELVSGWD
-4019 GTEVPPLVAV
+4019 GGAEVPPLVAM
-4029 SVPGEGLAV
+4029 SVPEEGPAV
-4038 TDDVHAAVNDVLRA
+4038 TADVHAAVNGALRS
-4052 VQLWLA
+4052 VQTWLA
-4058 DPGWESSRLAVV
+4058 DPAWESSRLAVV

-4092 DRIVLVEG
+4092 DRIVLVEAG
-4100 DADTITT
+4100 ADPITT

-4130 PRLARLATAD
+4130 PRLARLTATGTD
-4140 TAHATPWSA
+4140 TARATPWSA
-4149 GTVLITGASGVLA
+4149 GTVLITGASGALA
-4162 GHVARYLVTEHRAR
+4162 GHVARYLVTEHHAR
-4176 HLLLTSRQGPDSPRT
+4176 HLVLASRQGPDSPRT

-4200 LGAVVSV
+4200 LGAAVRV

-4222 GSVRPEFPLTAVV
+4222 RSVEPEVPLTAVV

-4245 FDALTSDRVDAVLA
+4245 FDALTGDRVDAVLA

-4291 APGQANYAAANA
+4291 AAGQANYAAANA
-4303 FLDALAVQ
+4303 FLDALAVE
-4311 RHRHGLP
+4311 RHRRGLP

-4333 TENLSR
+4333 AENLGQA
-4339 TDVARMGRG
+4339 DVARMGRG
-4348 GMLPMATAQGLEL
+4348 GMLPMATARGLEL
-4361 LAAAAD
+4361 LAAATD

-4405 RSSVAGPQ
+4405 RSSVAGP
-4413 VARLAGSSAADQV
+4413 VAARLAGSPVADQV

-4462 LTAVELRNRLNT
+4462 LTAVELRNRLT
-4474 ATGLR
+4474 AATGLR

-4486 DYPTPEALAAFVRS
+4486 DHPTPGALTAFLRS
-4500 ALVGDEADP
+4500 ALVGDEADTA
-4509 DEADTTGAAPA
+4509 EATPA
-4520 GRVTATGDD
+4520 GRATATGDD
-4529 PIVIV
+4529 PVVIV

-4541 GGVDS
+4541 GGADS
-4546 PDELWRLVVEG
+4546 PDELWRLVAEG

-4572 THLYDPDPERQGTT
+4572 ARLHDPDPDHPGTT
-4586 YARGGGFLRHLSGF
+4586 YARGGGFLDHLAEF

-4630 ENAGIVPTVLRGGP
+4630 ENAGIDPSALRGGP
-4644 VGVFVGA
+4644 IGVFVGA

-4656 PALLAQDSRDFGGRV
+4656 PALLAQDPRDFGGRV

-4705 VAMHLA
+4705 VALHLA

-4725 GGVATMATPAM
+4725 GGVATMATPGM

-4778 ARRNGHRVLAVL
+4778 ARRHHHRVLAVL

-4817 AALANAGLSAREVD
+4817 AALANAGLSAHEVD

-4858 RESDN
+4858 REPDS

-4898 PMTLHAQTPSP
+4898 PRTLHAETPSP

-4923 ARDWPEQGRPRRAGV
+4923 ARDWPERDRPRRAGV

-4947 AHIILEQAPDDLP
+4947 AHVILEQAPDDLP
-4960 APPTTP
+4960 APP
-4966 APDEGTEPGPVQPV
+4966 APDRDAVTRPVQPF
-4980 VLSARGRAALRAQ
+4980 VLSARGPAALRAQ
-4993 AARLRAHLT
+4993 AARLHAHLA
-5002 DRPELTLAEVARSL
+5002 DRPEPALADIARSL

-5052 ADATGVAGS
+5052 ADATGVAGG

-5091 AFDDV
+5091 AFDDA
-5096 CAALDPALRG
+5096 CAALDPALKD
-5106 IVLDEDDARLNTT
+5106 IVLAEDDARLNTT
-5119 QFAQPALFA
+5119 EFAQPALFA
-5128 IEVALFRLFESW
+5128 FEVALFRLFESW
-5140 GIRPDFVT
+5140 GVRPDFVT

-5159 VSGVLSLTDACALV
+5159 VSGVLSLADACALV
-5173 TTRARLMQGLAPGGA
+5173 TTRARLMQGLPPGGA
-5188 MLSVNA
+5188 MMSVNA

-5202 LAGAAGPVSIAAVN
+5202 LAEGAGSASIAAVN
-5216 SPESVVISGTESAV
+5216 SPESVVVSGTEDAV
-5230 GDVGRRLADAG
+5230 DEVGRRLADAG

-5247 TVSHAFHSPLMDPV
+5247 AVSHAFHSPLVDPV
-5261 LGQFR
+5261 LDEFR
-5266 AALDALEFRPPRIPM
+5266 AALGGLGFRPPRIPM

-5291 WVRHVRDAVRF
+5291 WVQHVRSAVRF
-5302 ADMVGE
+5302 ADMVSE

-5323 AVLTGLV
+5323 ATLTGLV

-5346 RGRSETESVL
+5346 RGRAETESVL
-5356 AALGTLFAVGV
+5356 AALGALFTAGVG
-5367 EVDWPALFPAAGA
+5367 VDWPALFPATGA

-5388 AFQHRRYWPDTPE
+5388 AFQHRRYWPDTTA
-5401 APATTT
+5401 APVVAT

-5452 VGLREKTTLDSWR
+5452 LGRREKAVVDGWR
-5465 YRLSWRPVPTRPEGA
+5465 YRLGWRPVPTRTDGA

-5486 LVVPVGHRDDAWAA
+5486 LVLPVNHRDDPWAA
-5500 PIEAAMTAAG
+5500 PVEAAMTAAG
-5510 AEVRVLE
+5510 AEVRRLE
-5517 VGEQQLD
+5517 VDERQWD

-5536 FAGVVSLL
+5536 LAGVVSLL
-5544 AAEQARVQGHPGV
+5544 AAERSRVPGHPGV
-5557 PVGLAATVS
+5557 PVGLAATVG
-5566 LVQALEDRAIDAP
+5566 LVQALEDRGIDAP
-5579 LWCLTQGAVHVV
+5579 LWCLTRGAVHAV

-5623 DLPSTPDDASLA
+5623 DLPVTPDDASA
-5635 GLIRLL
+5635 AALIRLL

-5668 EPRRRNWRPSGSV
+5668 GPRRRDWRPSGSV

-5701 GTPHLVLTSRR
+5701 GAPHLVLTSRR
-5712 GREAPGAVELEA
+5712 GRGAPGAAELEA
-5724 DLTALGSAVTIVA
+5724 ELTALGSAVTIAA
-5737 CDVADRDEVRAL
+5737 CDVADRDEVEAV
-5749 LADLPADLPLTA
+5749 LAGLPHDLPLTA

-5769 NDGVITELTLDR
+5769 NDGVITELTPDR

-5805 SAFVLFSSAAGLI
+5805 SAFVLFSSAAGLV

-5856 GAGMAD
+5856 GGGMAD
-5862 DTGATDRASRRGLH
+5862 DTGATDRAGRRGLH
-5876 PMDPGQS
+5876 PMDPGRS
-5883 LAGLRRALDHDETYI
+5883 LAGLRRALDDDETYI
-5898 AMTHVDWSRF
+5898 AITHVDWTRF
-5908 IKATAGTVKCAVISD
+5908 IKATAGTAKCAVISD

-5929 AFPVAAEA
+5929 AFPVTAAA
-5937 DRLAEPSGGSGPWAR
+5937 DRLAEPNGEAGSWAR
-5952 LGTLDGDER
+5952 LGALDEDER
-5961 DAVLLE
+5961 DAALLE
-5967 LVRTQVAEALGHS
+5967 LVRAQVAEALGHS
-5980 STEELPPTK
+5980 STEALSPTK
-5989 AFLELGFDSLSAVEL
+5989 AFIELGFDSLSAVEL

-6013 LTLPATLTYDHPTPL
+6013 LALPATLTYDHPTSL
-6028 ALRDHLRTAM
+6028 ALRDHLRAAL
-6038 FGADADQAES
+6038 FGAAADRAES

-6063 TADNRVDEAVRNEVL
+6063 AADDRVDEVARNQVL

-6083 MAASLTD
+6083 MAAALAD
-6090 QSGHSEQSRLIADAD
+6090 QGDHAEHSRLIANAD

-6115 ELGGAGR
+6115 ELGGSSQ